1 MRILTL
7 RLKNL
12 NALKGEWKIDFTQ
25 SPFIDNGLFAITGP
39 TGAGKT
45 TLLDAICLALYHQT
59 PRLGP
64 ISTSNNDIMTRGTA
78 ECLAEV
84 EFDIKGKA
92 YRAFWSMRRARGKV
106 DGNLQSA
113 DVELAEVESGKV
125 LASQVRPKSEEI
137 EKLTGLNFARFTKS
151 MMLSQGDFAAFLNAN
166 EGDRAELLEELTGTE
181 IYGQISQAVHQ
192 QFSEAKQKKKEFA
205 IKLEGVTLLSDEQ
218 ITQLEEEQ
226 TRINGQVSA
235 FNQTLAELQQQQQW
249 QQSFNTTEL
258 ALKEAKE
265 AQLAANNAI
274 NEAKQELD
282 LLTQSEPAEKLRLP
296 FLQRNGLQQDVS
308 HYKEKLEEKAAQL
321 PDLKTQKAQRSSE
334 ATHAEQAL
342 AHTKQQ
348 SSELEKRIN
357 EQVVPLDN
365 RIAQLTTEQQK
376 ANESAASLRQSI
388 NALTLKRSEIENAS
402 ADNKTKLGELEAYL
416 SEHHTLSGIA
426 EFISGWNETARH
438 IEHDKKQL
446 KTLTQS
452 AKNDRQAL
460 SSLDDA
466 IAKTNESLSA
476 LTQTFDDKNAQVAK
490 CEEALHAA
498 LSDKLTDTNN
508 ASANASAFSKASLQQ
523 ERDTKL
529 HHWDNVLQIGHIQ
542 QQYLALEQ
550 EKVSLGAQKEDLAK
564 QLAKQQSERQALV
577 DAYKQTRSNLKDI
590 EALIALDAEV
600 AHLRAQLKSGEPCP
614 VCGANEHTT
623 SSVAIDVP
631 ETIQKRDSLK
641 QQLDDIEQQGARA
654 KESVTQTEFTLAQ
667 VNKQLE
673 QASGQRDTL
682 LEKWQQISSVLSAD
696 IPSFDNVD
704 INTSQSVAQF
714 TEQFK
719 TRLDDISA
727 QLARIEQ
734 CEQALNA
741 AVQSKNEA
749 QQALQTK
756 QSELAVSLQ
765 QRETLEK
772 QFTERNL
779 ELENKT
785 KRVNDGILALSET
798 MTAHGADI
806 HNLTIDAI
814 ATWLNEKAEALKTY
828 KHNHQLQAKLKDE
841 LQEVSSTLLV
851 LKRDIESAENQLKGA
866 CEELVQLDTSLKAL
880 RDSRSTVFPEG
891 NITEARNKAN
901 ATQEKAERNVNE
913 CKSRLQQTDTALSRL
928 EAEIAQLNE
937 QMREKEQALSEATE
951 HFNRQLASSPF
962 TDEHAFSN
970 ALLDEDTRNT
980 LLELQKRLTQQK
992 QQADLKLENAL
1003 ATQQSLKAHANAAQW
1018 QRELE
1023 EHGAQWLDTKISQQ
1037 AQQRD
1042 TLLSSLGQIEQQLNA
1057 NNQARERQQ
1066 QLVDEMAA
1074 FEAYYDD
1081 ITYLHSLIGSASGDK
1096 FRRFAQGLTL
1106 DNLVQLANHQLD
1118 KLHGRYQLMRKENEG
1133 LGLSV
1138 LDTWQGDVVRD
1149 TKTLSGGESFLV
1161 SLALALAL
1169 SDLVSHK
1176 TSIDS
1181 LFLDEGF
1188 GTLDA
1193 ETLDVALDA
1202 LDNLNASGKMIGVI
1216 SHIEAMK
1223 ERIPTQLKVIKR
1235 NGVGLSALEKPYA
1248 VG

>member
-113 DVELAEVESGKV
+113 DVELAEVESGKI
-125 LASQVRPKSEEI
+125 LATQVRPKSEEI

-166 EGDRAELLEELTGTE
+166 EADRAELLEELTGTE

-192 QFSEAKQKKKEFA
+192 QFSDAKQKKKEFA

-218 ITQLEEEQ
+218 IAQLEEEQ
-226 TRINGQVSA
+226 AQTKSQVATS
-235 FNQTLAELQQQQQW
+235 NQTLVQLQKQQQW
-249 QQSFNTTEL
+249 QQAFNANEL
-258 ALKEAKE
+258 TIKEASE
-265 AQLAANNAI
+265 AQQTANNAI
-274 NEAKQELD
+274 NEARQELD

-296 FLQRNGLQQDVS
+296 FLQKNGLQQDVTR
-308 HYKEKLEEKAAQL
+308 YKERLDGKAAQL
-321 PDLKTQKAQRSSE
+321 PDLKTQKAQLSLE
-334 ATHAEQAL
+334 VTNAEQAL
-342 AHTKQQ
+342 ALTKQQ

-365 RIAQLTTEQQK
+365 QIAQLTTEQQK
-376 ANESAASLRQSI
+376 ANENAARLRQSI
-388 NALTLKRSEIENAS
+388 NELTLKRTEIENAS
-402 ADNKTKLGELEAYL
+402 ADNKTKLGELETYL
-416 SEHHTLSGIA
+416 REHQSLSGIA
-426 EFISGWNETARH
+426 EFISGWSETARH

-446 KTLTQS
+446 ETLTQS
-452 AKNDRQAL
+452 VNNHRQAL

-490 CEEALHAA
+490 CEKALQAA
-498 LSDKLTDTNN
+498 LSDKPSDTN
-508 ASANASAFSKASLQQ
+508 SANATSKASLQQ

-550 EKVSLGAQKEDLAK
+550 EKVSLSAQKEDLAK
-564 QLAKQQSERQALV
+564 QLAQQQSDRQALV
-577 DAYKQTRSNLKDI
+577 DAYKQTRSNLKVI

-623 SSVAIDVP
+623 SSVVIDVP

-641 QQLDDIEQQGARA
+641 QQLDDIELQGARA

-673 QASGQRDTL
+673 QASGQRDAL

-696 IPSFDNVD
+696 IPSFEKVD

-714 TEQFK
+714 TQEFK

-727 QLARIEQ
+727 QLTRLEE
-734 CEQALNA
+734 CEQALNT
-741 AVQSKNEA
+741 
-749 QQALQTK
+749 ALQAKNDSQQLLQAK

-772 QFTERNL
+772 QFTERNV

-785 KRVNDGILALSET
+785 QGINNSILALSET

-806 HNLTIDAI
+806 HNLSIDGI
-814 ATWLNEKAEALKTY
+814 TTWLNEKAEALKTY
-828 KHNHQLQAKLKDE
+828 KHNHQLHAKLKDE
-841 LQEVSSTLLV
+841 LQGVSSTLLV
-851 LKRDIESAENQLKGA
+851 VNRDIESAENQLKGVS
-866 CEELVQLDTSLKAL
+866 EELVQLDNSLKAL

-891 NITEARNKAN
+891 DIAETRNKAN
-901 ATQEKAERNVNE
+901 AVQEKAERNVNE
-913 CKSRLQQTDTALSRL
+913 CKSRLQQTDTILSRL

-937 QMREKEQALSEATE
+937 QLNEKEQAFTEATE
-951 HFNRQLASSPF
+951 HFSRQLASSPF
-962 TDEHAFSN
+962 ADEQAFSN
-970 ALLDEDTRNT
+970 ALLDEDTRNN

-1018 QRELE
+1018 QSELE
-1023 EHGAQWLDTKISQQ
+1023 EHGAQWLDTKITQQ

-1042 TLLSSLGQIEQQLNA
+1042 TLLSSLGQIEQQLSA

-1106 DNLVQLANHQLD
+1106 DNLVQLANQQLD
-1118 KLHGRYQLMRKENEG
+1118 KLHGRYQLIRKENEG

-1235 NGVGLSALEKPYA
+1235 NGVGSSALEKPYA

>member
-113 DVELAEVESGKV
+113 EVELAEVESGKI
-125 LASQVRPKSEEI
+125 LAYQVRPKSEEI

-166 EGDRAELLEELTGTE
+166 EADRAELLEELTGTE

-192 QFSEAKQKKKEFA
+192 QFSDAKQKKKEFA

-218 ITQLEEEQ
+218 IAQLEEEQ
-226 TRINGQVSA
+226 AQTKSQVAVS
-235 FNQTLAELQQQQQW
+235 NQTLVQLQKQQQW
-249 QQSFNTTEL
+249 QQAFNANEQTI
-258 ALKEAKE
+258 KEASE
-265 AQLAANNAI
+265 AQQTANNAI
-274 NEAKQELD
+274 NEARQELD

-296 FLQRNGLQQDVS
+296 FLQKNGLQQDVTR
-308 HYKEKLEEKAAQL
+308 YKERLDGKAAQL
-321 PDLKTQKAQRSSE
+321 PDLKTQKAQLSLE
-334 ATHAEQAL
+334 VMNAEQAL
-342 AHTKQQ
+342 VLTKQQ

-365 RIAQLTTEQQK
+365 QIAQLTTEQQK
-376 ANESAASLRQSI
+376 ANENAARLRQSI
-388 NALTLKRSEIENAS
+388 NALTLKRTEIENAS
-402 ADNKTKLGELEAYL
+402 ADNKTKLGELETYL
-416 SEHHTLSGIA
+416 REHQSLSGIA
-426 EFISGWNETARH
+426 EFISGWSETARH

-446 KTLTQS
+446 ETLTQS
-452 AKNDRQAL
+452 VNNHRQAL

-490 CEEALHAA
+490 CEKALQAA
-498 LSDKLTDTNN
+498 LSDKPSDTN
-508 ASANASAFSKASLQQ
+508 SANATSKASLQQ

-564 QLAKQQSERQALV
+564 KLAQQQSDRQALV

-623 SSVAIDVP
+623 SSVVIDVP

-654 KESVTQTEFTLAQ
+654 KESVTKTEFTLAQ

-696 IPSFDNVD
+696 IPSFEKVD

-727 QLARIEQ
+727 QLTRLEE

-741 AVQSKNEA
+741 VLQAKNEA
-749 QQALQTK
+749 QQLLQAK

-772 QFTERNL
+772 QFTERSA

-785 KRVNDGILALSET
+785 KGVNDGILALRET

-806 HNLTIDAI
+806 HNLAIDGI

-828 KHNHQLQAKLKDE
+828 KHNHQLHAKLKDE
-841 LQEVSSTLLV
+841 LQGVSSALLV
-851 LKRDIESAENQLKGA
+851 VSRDIESAENQLKDVS
-866 CEELVQLDTSLKAL
+866 EELVQLDNSLKAL
-880 RDSRSTVFPEG
+880 RDSRKTVFPEG
-891 NITEARNKAN
+891 DIAETRNKAS
-901 ATQEKAERNVNE
+901 AGQEMAERNVSE
-913 CKSRLQQTDTALSRL
+913 CKSRLQQTDTILSRL

-937 QMREKEQALSEATE
+937 QLREKEQALTEATE
-951 HFNRQLASSPF
+951 HFSRQLASSPF
-962 TDEHAFSN
+962 DDEQAFSN

-1003 ATQQSLKAHANAAQW
+1003 ATQQSLKAHANAALW
-1018 QRELE
+1018 QSELE
-1023 EHGAQWLDTKISQQ
+1023 EHGAQWLDTKITQQ

-1042 TLLSSLGQIEQQLNA
+1042 TLLSSLGQIEQQLSA

-1106 DNLVQLANHQLD
+1106 DNLVQLANQQLD
-1118 KLHGRYQLMRKENEG
+1118 KLHGRYQLIRKENEG

>member
-125 LASQVRPKSEEI
+125 LATQVRPKSEEI

-166 EGDRAELLEELTGTE
+166 EADRAELLEELTGTE

-192 QFSEAKQKKKEFA
+192 QFSDAKQKKKEFA

-226 TRINGQVSA
+226 AQTKSQVATS
-235 FNQTLAELQQQQQW
+235 NQTLVQLQKQQQW
-249 QQSFNTTEL
+249 QQAFNANEL
-258 ALKEAKE
+258 TIKEASE
-265 AQLAANNAI
+265 AQQTANNAI
-274 NEAKQELD
+274 NEARQELD

-296 FLQRNGLQQDVS
+296 FLQKNGLQQDVTR
-308 HYKEKLEEKAAQL
+308 YKERLDGKAAQL
-321 PDLKTQKAQRSSE
+321 PDLKTQKAQLSLE
-334 ATHAEQAL
+334 VINAEQAL

-365 RIAQLTTEQQK
+365 QIAQLTTEQQK
-376 ANESAASLRQSI
+376 ANENAARLRQSI
-388 NALTLKRSEIENAS
+388 NALTLKRTEIENAS
-402 ADNKTKLGELEAYL
+402 ADNKTKLGELETYL
-416 SEHHTLSGIA
+416 REHQSLSGMA
-426 EFISGWNETARH
+426 EFISGWSETARH
-438 IEHDKKQL
+438 IEHDQKQL
-446 KTLTQS
+446 ETLTQNVN
-452 AKNDRQAL
+452 NDRQAL
-460 SSLDDA
+460 SSLDEA
-466 IAKTNESLSA
+466 IAKTNESLST

-490 CEEALHAA
+490 CEKALQAA
-498 LSDKLTDTNN
+498 LSDKPSDTN
-508 ASANASAFSKASLQQ
+508 SANATSKASLQQ

-542 QQYLALEQ
+542 QQYLTLEQ
-550 EKVSLGAQKEDLAK
+550 DKVSLSAQKEDLSK
-564 QLAKQQSERQALV
+564 QLAQQQSDRQALV

-623 SSVAIDVP
+623 SSVEIDVP

-667 VNKQLE
+667 VDKQLE

-696 IPSFDNVD
+696 IPSFEQVD

-714 TEQFK
+714 TQQFK

-727 QLARIEQ
+727 QLTRLEE
-734 CEQALNA
+734 CEHALNA
-741 AVQSKNEA
+741 ALQAKNEA

-756 QSELAVSLQ
+756 QSERAVSLQ

-772 QFTERNL
+772 QCIERNT
-779 ELENKT
+779 ELESKT
-785 KRVNDGILALSET
+785 KGINDSIVALSET
-798 MTAHGADI
+798 MTAQGADI
-806 HNLTIDAI
+806 HNLSIDGI
-814 ATWLNEKAEALKTY
+814 TKWLNEKAEALKIY
-828 KHNHQLQAKLKDE
+828 RHNYQLHAKLKDE
-841 LQEVSSTLLV
+841 LQEVSSSLLV
-851 LKRDIESAENQLKGA
+851 LNRDIESAEHQLEGVS
-866 CEELVQLDTSLKAL
+866 EELVQLDISLKAL
-880 RDSRSTVFPEG
+880 GDSRSTVFPEG
-891 NITEARNKAN
+891 NIADARSRAR
-901 ATQEKAERNVNE
+901 AAQEQAERNVSE
-913 CKSRLQQTDTALSRL
+913 CKSRLQQTDTILSRL

-937 QMREKEQALSEATE
+937 QMCEKEQTLTEATE

-962 TDEHAFSN
+962 ADEQAFSN

-1018 QRELE
+1018 QSELE
-1023 EHGAQWLDTKISQQ
+1023 EHGAQWLDMKITQQ

-1042 TLLSSLGQIEQQLNA
+1042 TLLSSLGQIEQQLSA

-1106 DNLVQLANHQLD
+1106 DNLVQLANQQLD
-1118 KLHGRYQLMRKENEG
+1118 KLHGRYQLIRKENEG

>member
-125 LASQVRPKSEEI
+125 LATQVRPKSEEI

-166 EGDRAELLEELTGTE
+166 EADRAELLEELTGTE

-192 QFSEAKQKKKEFA
+192 QFSDAKQKKKEFA

-218 ITQLEEEQ
+218 TTQLEEEQ
-226 TRINGQVSA
+226 VQTKSQVSA
-235 FNQTLAELQQQQQW
+235 FNQTLAELQKQQQW
-249 QQSFNTTEL
+249 QHAFNANEL
-258 ALKEAKE
+258 AIKEASA
-265 AQLAANNAI
+265 AQQTANNAI
-274 NEAKQELD
+274 DEAKQELD

-296 FLQRNGLQQDVS
+296 FLQRNGLQQDVTR
-308 HYKEKLEEKAAQL
+308 YKERLEEKAAQL
-321 PDLKTQKAQRSSE
+321 PELKTQKAQLSLE
-334 ATHAEQAL
+334 VTNAEQAL
-342 AHTKQQ
+342 VLTKQQ

-357 EQVVPLDN
+357 EQVIPLDN
-365 RIAQLTTEQQK
+365 QIAQLTTEQQK
-376 ANESAASLRQSI
+376 ANENAARLRQSI
-388 NALTLKRSEIENAS
+388 NALTLKRTDIENAS

-426 EFISGWNETARH
+426 EFISGWSETARY

-452 AKNDRQAL
+452 VNDDRQAL

-466 IAKTNESLSA
+466 IAKTSKSLSG
-476 LTQTFDDKNAQVAK
+476 LTQIFDDKNAQVAK
-490 CEEALHAA
+490 CEKALHAA

-508 ASANASAFSKASLQQ
+508 ASPNASAFSKASLQQ

-529 HHWDNVLQIGHIQ
+529 YHWDNVLQIGHIQ
-542 QQYLALEQ
+542 QQYLTLEQ

-564 QLAKQQSERQALV
+564 KLAQQQSERQALV
-577 DAYKQTRSNLKDI
+577 DAYRQTRSNLKDI

-641 QQLDDIEQQGARA
+641 LQLDDIEQQGARA
-654 KESVTQTEFTLAQ
+654 KESVTHTEFTLAQ

-696 IPSFDNVD
+696 ISSFKKVD

-727 QLARIEQ
+727 QLTRLEE

-741 AVQSKNEA
+741 ALQAKNEA
-749 QQALQTK
+749 QQLLQAK

-772 QFTERNL
+772 QFTERNV

-785 KRVNDGILALSET
+785 QGINNSILALSET

-806 HNLTIDAI
+806 HNLSIDGI
-814 ATWLNEKAEALKTY
+814 ATWLNEKAEALQTY
-828 KHNHQLQAKLKDE
+828 KLNYQLHAKLKDE
-841 LQEVSSTLLV
+841 LQEVGSTLLV
-851 LKRDIESAENQLKGA
+851 LSRDIESAENQLKGVS
-866 CEELVQLDTSLKAL
+866 EELKQLDNSLKAL
-880 RDSRSTVFPEG
+880 RDSRTTVFPEG
-891 NITEARNKAN
+891 NIAETRNKAN
-901 ATQEKAERNVNE
+901 AAQEMAERNVSE
-913 CKSRLQQTDTALSRL
+913 CKSRLQQTDTILSRL

-937 QMREKEQALSEATE
+937 QMREKEQALAEATE

-962 TDEHAFSN
+962 ADEHAFSN

-1003 ATQQSLKAHANAAQW
+1003 AAEQSLKAHANAAQW
-1018 QRELE
+1018 QSELE
-1023 EHGAQWLDTKISQQ
+1023 EHGAQWLDTKINQQ

-1042 TLLSSLGQIEQQLNA
+1042 TLLSSLGQIEQQLSA
-1057 NNQARERQQ
+1057 NNQAREKQQ

-1106 DNLVQLANHQLD
+1106 DNLVQLANQQLD

>member
-113 DVELAEVESGKV
+113 DVELAEVGSGKV
-125 LASQVRPKSEEI
+125 LATQVRPKSEEI

-166 EGDRAELLEELTGTE
+166 EADRAELLEELTGTE
-181 IYGQISQAVHQ
+181 IYGQISQVVHQ
-192 QFSEAKQKKKEFA
+192 QFSDAKQKKKEFA

-226 TRINGQVSA
+226 AETKGQVAA
-235 FNQTLAELQQQQQW
+235 FNQTLAELQKQQQW
-249 QQSFNTTEL
+249 EHAFSANEL
-258 ALKEAKE
+258 AIKAASE
-265 AQLAANNAI
+265 AQQAANNAI

-296 FLQRNGLQQDVS
+296 FLQRNGLQQDVTR
-308 HYKEKLEEKAAQL
+308 YKEKLGEKTTQL
-321 PDLKTQKAQRSSE
+321 PDLKTQKAQLSSE
-334 ATHAEQAL
+334 VSKAEQAL
-342 AHTKQQ
+342 LQVKQQ

-365 RIAQLTTEQQK
+365 EIAQNTAAQQK
-376 ANESAASLRQSI
+376 ANEHVTNLTGSI
-388 NALTLKRSEIENAS
+388 NALTLKRTEIENAS
-402 ADNKTKLGELEAYL
+402 ADNKTKLEALEAYL
-416 SEHHTLSGIA
+416 NEHHSLSGIA
-426 EFISGWNETARH
+426 EFISGWSETARY
-438 IEHDKKQL
+438 IEQDQKQL
-446 KTLTQS
+446 DALTQS
-452 AKNDRQAL
+452 VKNDRQAL
-460 SSLDDA
+460 SSQDEA
-466 IAKTNESLSA
+466 IAKTNETLNT
-476 LTQTFDDKNAQVAK
+476 LTQTFDAKNAQVAK
-490 CEEALHAA
+490 CEKALHALLADA
-498 LSDKLTDTNN
+498 LSDPSK
-508 ASANASAFSKASLQQ
+508 ASANSKMGLQQ
-523 ERDTKL
+523 ERDNKL
-529 HHWDNVLQIGHIQ
+529 RHWDNLVQAGHVQ
-542 QQYLALEQ
+542 QQYLALGED
-550 EKVSLGAQKEDLAK
+550 KVSLSAQKEDLAK
-564 QLAKQQSERQALV
+564 QLQQQQSDRQALV
-577 DAYKQTRSNLKDI
+577 DAYKQTRGDLKDI

-623 SSVAIDVP
+623 SSVVIDVP

-641 QQLDDIEQQGARA
+641 QQLDNIELQGARA
-654 KESVTQTEFTLAQ
+654 KESVTHTEFTLAQ
-667 VNKQLE
+667 TNKQLD
-673 QASGQRDTL
+673 QAIAQREAL
-682 LEKWQQISSVLSAD
+682 LATWQQISHAMCAD
-696 IPSFDNVD
+696 IPSFQQVD
-704 INTSQSVAQF
+704 IDTLQSVAQF

-719 TRLDDISA
+719 KRLDDIGA
-727 QLARIEQ
+727 QLTRIEE

-741 AVQSKNEA
+741 AIQSKNEA
-749 QQALQTK
+749 QHALQAK
-756 QSELAVSLQ
+756 QSELAVTVR

-772 QFTERNL
+772 QITERNA

-785 KRVNDGILALSET
+785 NSVNDSIEALSKT
-798 MTAHGADI
+798 MTAYGAEI
-806 HNLTIDAI
+806 RNMSIDGI
-814 ATWLNEKAEALKTY
+814 AKWLAEKVEALKTY
-828 KHNHQLQAKLKDE
+828 KQNHQLHGKLKSE
-841 LQEVSSTLLV
+841 LQEVDSTLLV
-851 LKRDIESAENQLKGA
+851 LNRDIESADNQLKGVSQ
-866 CEELVQLDTSLKAL
+866 ELSQLDSSLKAL
-880 RDSRSTVFPEG
+880 RDSRLTIFPEG
-891 NITEARNKAN
+891 NIAETRNKAN
-901 ATQEKAERNVNE
+901 AAQEKAERNLSE
-913 CKSRLQQTDTALSRL
+913 CKSRLQQTQTILSRV
-928 EAEIAQLNE
+928 EAEIAQLDE
-937 QMREKEQALSEATE
+937 QMREKEQALTEATE
-951 HFNRQLASSPF
+951 YFNRKLAESPF
-962 TDEHAFSN
+962 TDEHAFSH
-970 ALLDEDTRNT
+970 ALLDEENRTR
-980 LLELQKRLTQQK
+980 LLELQKRLTEQK

-1003 ATQQSLKAHANAAQW
+1003 TTQQSLTARDHAEQW
-1018 QRELE
+1018 LRDLQ
-1023 EHGAQWLDTKISQQ
+1023 EHGAQWLDTKIAQQ

-1042 TLLSSLGQIEQQLNA
+1042 TLLSSLGQIEQQLSA

-1106 DNLVQLANHQLD
+1106 DNLVQLANQQLD
-1118 KLHGRYQLMRKENEG
+1118 KLHGRYQLIRKENEG

>member
-125 LASQVRPKSEEI
+125 LATQVRPKSEEI
-137 EKLTGLNFARFTKS
+137 EKLAGLNFARFTKS

-166 EGDRAELLEELTGTE
+166 EADRAELLEELTGTE

-192 QFSEAKQKKKEFA
+192 QFSDAKQKKKEFA

-218 ITQLEEEQ
+218 IPQLEEEQ
-226 TRINGQVSA
+226 AQTKSQVATS
-235 FNQTLAELQQQQQW
+235 NQTLVQLQKQQQW
-249 QQSFNTTEL
+249 QQAFNANEL
-258 ALKEAKE
+258 TIKEASE
-265 AQLAANNAI
+265 AQQTANNAI
-274 NEAKQELD
+274 NEARQELD

-296 FLQRNGLQQDVS
+296 FLQRNGLQQDVTR
-308 HYKEKLEEKAAQL
+308 YKERLDEKAAQL
-321 PDLKTQKAQRSSE
+321 PDLKTQKAQLSLE
-334 ATHAEQAL
+334 VMNAEQAL
-342 AHTKQQ
+342 VLTKQQ

-365 RIAQLTTEQQK
+365 QIAQLTTEQQK
-376 ANESAASLRQSI
+376 ANENAARLRQSI
-388 NALTLKRSEIENAS
+388 NALTLKRTEIENAS
-402 ADNKTKLGELEAYL
+402 ADNKTKLGELETYL
-416 SEHHTLSGIA
+416 REHHSLSGMA
-426 EFISGWNETARH
+426 EFISGWSETARH
-438 IEHDKKQL
+438 IEHDQKQL
-446 KTLTQS
+446 ETLS
-452 AKNDRQAL
+452 RSVKNDRQAL

-490 CEEALHAA
+490 CEKALQAA
-498 LSDKLTDTNN
+498 LSDKPSDTN
-508 ASANASAFSKASLQQ
+508 SANATSKASLQQ

-550 EKVSLGAQKEDLAK
+550 DRVSLSAQREDFAK
-564 QLAKQQSERQALV
+564 QLAQQQSDRQALV

-590 EALIALDAEV
+590 EALIALDVEV

-623 SSVAIDVP
+623 STVVIDVP
-631 ETIQKRDSLK
+631 ETIQKRDSLN

-696 IPSFDNVD
+696 IPSFEKVD
-704 INTSQSVAQF
+704 INTSQSVSQF
-714 TEQFK
+714 TQQFK

-727 QLARIEQ
+727 QLTRLEE

-741 AVQSKNEA
+741 ALQAKNEA
-749 QQALQTK
+749 QQALQGK

-772 QFTERNL
+772 QFNERNT
-779 ELENKT
+779 ELESKT

-806 HNLTIDAI
+806 HNLTIDGI
-814 ATWLNEKAEALKTY
+814 ASWLNEKAEALKTY
-828 KHNHQLQAKLKDE
+828 KHNHQLHAKLKDE
-841 LQEVSSTLLV
+841 LQEVSSNLLV
-851 LKRDIESAENQLKGA
+851 VNRDIESAEDQLKGV
-866 CEELVQLDTSLKAL
+866 CEELVQLDNSLKAL
-880 RDSRSTVFPEG
+880 RDSRTTVFPEG
-891 NITEARNKAN
+891 NIAETRNKAS
-901 ATQEKAERNVNE
+901 AAQEMAERNVSE
-913 CKSRLQQTDTALSRL
+913 CKSRLQQTDTILSRL

-937 QMREKEQALSEATE
+937 QMREKEQALTEATE
-951 HFNRQLASSPF
+951 YFSRQLASSPF
-962 TDEHAFSN
+962 ADEQAFSN

-1003 ATQQSLKAHANAAQW
+1003 ATQQSLKAHANAALW
-1018 QRELE
+1018 QSELE
-1023 EHGAQWLDTKISQQ
+1023 EHGAQWLDTKITQQ

-1042 TLLSSLGQIEQQLNA
+1042 TLLSSLGQIEQQLSA

-1106 DNLVQLANHQLD
+1106 DNLVQLANQQLD
-1118 KLHGRYQLMRKENEG
+1118 KLHGRYQLIRKENEG

>member
-125 LASQVRPKSEEI
+125 LATQVRPKSEEI
-137 EKLTGLNFARFTKS
+137 EKLAGLNFARFTKS

-166 EGDRAELLEELTGTE
+166 EADRAELLEELTGTE

-192 QFSEAKQKKKEFA
+192 QFSDAKQKKKEFA

-226 TRINGQVSA
+226 AQTKSQVATS
-235 FNQTLAELQQQQQW
+235 NQTLVQLQKQQQW
-249 QQSFNTTEL
+249 QQAFNANEL
-258 ALKEAKE
+258 TIKEASE
-265 AQLAANNAI
+265 AQQTANNAI
-274 NEAKQELD
+274 NEARQELD

-296 FLQRNGLQQDVS
+296 FLQRNGLQQDVTR
-308 HYKEKLEEKAAQL
+308 YKERLDEKAAQL
-321 PDLKTQKAQRSSE
+321 PDLKTQKAQLSLE
-334 ATHAEQAL
+334 VMNAEQAL
-342 AHTKQQ
+342 VLTKQQ

-365 RIAQLTTEQQK
+365 QIAQLTTEQQK
-376 ANESAASLRQSI
+376 ANENAARLRQSI
-388 NALTLKRSEIENAS
+388 NALTLKRTEIENAS
-402 ADNKTKLGELEAYL
+402 ADNKTKLGELETYL
-416 SEHHTLSGIA
+416 REHHSLSGMA
-426 EFISGWNETARH
+426 EFISGWSETARH
-438 IEHDKKQL
+438 IEHDQKQL
-446 KTLTQS
+446 ETLS
-452 AKNDRQAL
+452 RSVKNDRQAL

-490 CEEALHAA
+490 CEKALQAA
-498 LSDKLTDTNN
+498 LSDKPSDTN
-508 ASANASAFSKASLQQ
+508 SANATSKASLQQ

-550 EKVSLGAQKEDLAK
+550 DRVSLSAQREDFAK
-564 QLAKQQSERQALV
+564 QLAQQQSDRQALV

-590 EALIALDAEV
+590 EALIALDVEV

-623 SSVAIDVP
+623 STVVIDVP
-631 ETIQKRDSLK
+631 ETIQKRDSLN

-696 IPSFDNVD
+696 IPSFEKVD

-727 QLARIEQ
+727 QLTRLEE
-734 CEQALNA
+734 CEQALNT
-741 AVQSKNEA
+741 
-749 QQALQTK
+749 ALQAKNDSQQLLQAK

-772 QFTERNL
+772 QFTERNV

-785 KRVNDGILALSET
+785 QGINNSILALSET

-806 HNLTIDAI
+806 HNLTIDGI
-814 ATWLNEKAEALKTY
+814 ASWLNEKAEALKTY
-828 KHNHQLQAKLKDE
+828 KHNHQLHAKLKDE
-841 LQEVSSTLLV
+841 LQEVSSNLLV
-851 LKRDIESAENQLKGA
+851 VNRDIESAEDQLKGV
-866 CEELVQLDTSLKAL
+866 CEELVQLDNSLKAL
-880 RDSRSTVFPEG
+880 RDSRTTVFPEG
-891 NITEARNKAN
+891 NIAETRNKAS
-901 ATQEKAERNVNE
+901 AAQEMAERNVSE
-913 CKSRLQQTDTALSRL
+913 CKSRLQQTDTILSRL

-937 QMREKEQALSEATE
+937 QMREKEQALTEATE
-951 HFNRQLASSPF
+951 YFSRQLASSPF
-962 TDEHAFSN
+962 ADEQAFSN

-1003 ATQQSLKAHANAAQW
+1003 ATQQSLKAHANAALW
-1018 QRELE
+1018 QSELE
-1023 EHGAQWLDTKISQQ
+1023 EHGAQWLDTKITQQ

-1042 TLLSSLGQIEQQLNA
+1042 TLLSSLGQIEQQLSA

-1106 DNLVQLANHQLD
+1106 DNLVQLANQQLD
-1118 KLHGRYQLMRKENEG
+1118 KLHGRYQLIRKENEG

>member
-125 LASQVRPKSEEI
+125 LATQVRPKSEEI

-166 EGDRAELLEELTGTE
+166 EADRAELLEELTGTE

-192 QFSEAKQKKKEFA
+192 QFSDAKQKKKEFA

-226 TRINGQVSA
+226 AQTKSQVATS
-235 FNQTLAELQQQQQW
+235 NQTLVQLQKQQQW
-249 QQSFNTTEL
+249 QQAFNANEL
-258 ALKEAKE
+258 TIKEASE
-265 AQLAANNAI
+265 AQQSANNAI
-274 NEAKQELD
+274 NEAKHELE

-296 FLQRNGLQQDVS
+296 FLQRNGLQQDVTR
-308 HYKEKLEEKAAQL
+308 YKEKLEEKAAQL
-321 PDLKTQKAQRSSE
+321 PDLKTQKAQLSLE
-334 ATHAEQAL
+334 VTNAEQAL
-342 AHTKQQ
+342 VLTKQQ

-365 RIAQLTTEQQK
+365 QIAQLTNEQQK
-376 ANESAASLRQSI
+376 ANENAARLRQSI
-388 NALTLKRSEIENAS
+388 NALTLKRTEVENAS
-402 ADNKTKLGELEAYL
+402 ADNKTKLVELETYL
-416 SEHHTLSGIA
+416 HEHHSLSGIA
-426 EFISGWNETARH
+426 EFISGWSETARH

-446 KTLTQS
+446 ETLTQS
-452 AKNDRQAL
+452 VKNDRQAL

-466 IAKTNESLSA
+466 IAKKNESLSA

-490 CEEALHAA
+490 CEKALQAA
-498 LSDKLTDTNN
+498 LSDKPSDTNSTN
-508 ASANASAFSKASLQQ
+508 ATSKANLQQ

-550 EKVSLGAQKEDLAK
+550 DRVSLSAQREDLAK
-564 QLAKQQSERQALV
+564 QLAQQQSDRQALV

-623 SSVAIDVP
+623 SSVVIDVP

-641 QQLDDIEQQGARA
+641 QQLHDIEQQGARA

-696 IPSFDNVD
+696 IPSFEKVD

-714 TEQFK
+714 TQQFK

-727 QLARIEQ
+727 QLTRLDE
-734 CEQALNA
+734 CEQALNVA
-741 AVQSKNEA
+741 QQAKNEA
-749 QQALQTK
+749 QQLLQAK

-772 QFTERNL
+772 QFNERNT

-798 MTAHGADI
+798 MTEYGADI
-806 HNLTIDAI
+806 HNLSIDGV

-828 KHNHQLQAKLKDE
+828 KHNHQLHAKLKDE
-841 LQEVSSTLLV
+841 LQGVSSTLLV
-851 LKRDIESAENQLKGA
+851 VSRDIESAENQLKGVS
-866 CEELVQLDTSLKAL
+866 EELVQLGNSLKAL
-880 RDSRSTVFPEG
+880 RDSRTTVFPEG
-891 NITEARNKAN
+891 NIAETRNKAN
-901 ATQEKAERNVNE
+901 AAQEMAERNVNE
-913 CKSRLQQTDTALSRL
+913 CKSRLQQTDTILSRL

-937 QMREKEQALSEATE
+937 QLNEKEQALSEATE
-951 HFNRQLASSPF
+951 HFSRQLASSPF
-962 TDEHAFSN
+962 ADEHAFSN

-1018 QRELE
+1018 QSELE
-1023 EHGAQWLDTKISQQ
+1023 EHGAQWLDTKITQQ

-1042 TLLSSLGQIEQQLNA
+1042 TLLSSLGQIEQQLSA

-1106 DNLVQLANHQLD
+1106 DNLVQLANQQLD
-1118 KLHGRYQLMRKENEG
+1118 KLHGRYQLIRKENEG

>member
-125 LASQVRPKSEEI
+125 LATQVRPKSEEI

-166 EGDRAELLEELTGTE
+166 EADRAELLEELTGTE

-192 QFSEAKQKKKEFA
+192 QFSDAKQKKKEFA

-226 TRINGQVSA
+226 AQTKSQVATS
-235 FNQTLAELQQQQQW
+235 NQTLVQLQKQQQW
-249 QQSFNTTEL
+249 QQAFNANEL
-258 ALKEAKE
+258 TIKEASE
-265 AQLAANNAI
+265 AQQTANNAI
-274 NEAKQELD
+274 NEARQELD

-296 FLQRNGLQQDVS
+296 FLQKNGLQQDVTR
-308 HYKEKLEEKAAQL
+308 YKERLDGKAAQL
-321 PDLKTQKAQRSSE
+321 PDLKTQKAQLSLE
-334 ATHAEQAL
+334 VINAEQAL

-365 RIAQLTTEQQK
+365 QIAQLTTEQQK
-376 ANESAASLRQSI
+376 ANENAARLRQSI
-388 NALTLKRSEIENAS
+388 NALTLKRTEIENAS
-402 ADNKTKLGELEAYL
+402 ADNKTKLGELETYL
-416 SEHHTLSGIA
+416 REHQSLSGMA
-426 EFISGWNETARH
+426 EFISGWSETARH
-438 IEHDKKQL
+438 IEHDQKQL
-446 KTLTQS
+446 ETLTQ
-452 AKNDRQAL
+452 NVNNHRQAL

-466 IAKTNESLSA
+466 IAKTNESLST

-490 CEEALHAA
+490 CEKALQAA
-498 LSDKLTDTNN
+498 LSDKPSDTN
-508 ASANASAFSKASLQQ
+508 SANATSKASLQQ

-542 QQYLALEQ
+542 QQYLTLEQ
-550 EKVSLGAQKEDLAK
+550 DKVSLSAQKEDLSK
-564 QLAKQQSERQALV
+564 QLAQQQSDRQALV

-623 SSVAIDVP
+623 SSVFIDVP

-641 QQLDDIEQQGARA
+641 LQLDDIEQQGARA
-654 KESVTQTEFTLAQ
+654 KESVTQTEFTLDQ

-696 IPSFDNVD
+696 ISSFEKVD
-704 INTSQSVAQF
+704 INASQSVAQF
-714 TEQFK
+714 TQQFK

-727 QLARIEQ
+727 QLTRLEE

-741 AVQSKNEA
+741 ALQAKNEA
-749 QQALQTK
+749 QQALQAK

-772 QFTERNL
+772 QLTERNT
-779 ELENKT
+779 ELESKT

-806 HNLTIDAI
+806 HNLSIDGI

-828 KHNHQLQAKLKDE
+828 KHNHQLHAKLKDE
-841 LQEVSSTLLV
+841 LQGVSSTLLV
-851 LKRDIESAENQLKGA
+851 VNRDIESAENQLKGV
-866 CEELVQLDTSLKAL
+866 CEELLQLDNSLKAL

-891 NITEARNKAN
+891 NIAETRNKAS
-901 ATQEKAERNVNE
+901 AAQEHAERNVNE
-913 CKSRLQQTDTALSRL
+913 CKSRLQQTDTILSRL

-951 HFNRQLASSPF
+951 HFSRQLANSPF
-962 TDEHAFSN
+962 ADEHAFSN

-1003 ATQQSLKAHANAAQW
+1003 ATQQSLKAHTNAALW
-1018 QRELE
+1018 QSELE
-1023 EHGAQWLDTKISQQ
+1023 EHGAQWLDTKITQQ

-1042 TLLSSLGQIEQQLNA
+1042 TLLSSLGQIEQQLSA

-1106 DNLVQLANHQLD
+1106 DNLVQLANQQLD
-1118 KLHGRYQLMRKENEG
+1118 KLHGRYQLIRKENEG

>member
-125 LASQVRPKSEEI
+125 LATQVRPKSEEI
-137 EKLTGLNFARFTKS
+137 EKLAGLNFARFTKS

-166 EGDRAELLEELTGTE
+166 EADRAELLEELTGTE

-192 QFSEAKQKKKEFA
+192 QFSDAKQKKKEFA

-226 TRINGQVSA
+226 AQTKSQVAVS
-235 FNQTLAELQQQQQW
+235 NQTLVQLQKQQQW
-249 QQSFNTTEL
+249 QQAFNANEL
-258 ALKEAKE
+258 TIKEASE
-265 AQLAANNAI
+265 AQQTANNAI
-274 NEAKQELD
+274 NEARQELD

-296 FLQRNGLQQDVS
+296 FLQRNGLQQDVTR
-308 HYKEKLEEKAAQL
+308 YKERLDEKAAQL
-321 PDLKTQKAQRSSE
+321 PDLKTQKAQLSLE
-334 ATHAEQAL
+334 VMNAEQAL
-342 AHTKQQ
+342 VLTKQQ

-365 RIAQLTTEQQK
+365 QIAQLTTEQQK
-376 ANESAASLRQSI
+376 ANENAARLRQSI
-388 NALTLKRSEIENAS
+388 NALTLKRTEIENAS
-402 ADNKTKLGELEAYL
+402 ADNKTKLGELETYL
-416 SEHHTLSGIA
+416 REHHSLSGMA
-426 EFISGWNETARH
+426 EFISGWSETARH
-438 IEHDKKQL
+438 IEHDQKQL
-446 KTLTQS
+446 ETLS
-452 AKNDRQAL
+452 RSVKNDRQAL

-490 CEEALHAA
+490 CEKALQAA
-498 LSDKLTDTNN
+498 LSDKPSDTN
-508 ASANASAFSKASLQQ
+508 SANATSKASLQQ

-550 EKVSLGAQKEDLAK
+550 DRVSLSAQREDFAK
-564 QLAKQQSERQALV
+564 QLAQQQSDRQALV

-590 EALIALDAEV
+590 EALIALDVEV

-623 SSVAIDVP
+623 STVVIDVP
-631 ETIQKRDSLK
+631 ETIQKRDSLN

-696 IPSFDNVD
+696 IPSFEKVD
-704 INTSQSVAQF
+704 INTSQSVSQF
-714 TEQFK
+714 TQQFK

-727 QLARIEQ
+727 QLTRLEE

-741 AVQSKNEA
+741 ALQAKNEA
-749 QQALQTK
+749 QQALQGK

-772 QFTERNL
+772 QFNERNT
-779 ELENKT
+779 ELESKT

-806 HNLTIDAI
+806 HNLTIDGI
-814 ATWLNEKAEALKTY
+814 ASWLNEKAEALKTY
-828 KHNHQLQAKLKDE
+828 KHNHQLHAKLKDE
-841 LQEVSSTLLV
+841 LQEVSSNLLV
-851 LKRDIESAENQLKGA
+851 VNRDIESAEDQLKGV
-866 CEELVQLDTSLKAL
+866 CEELVQLDNSLKAL
-880 RDSRSTVFPEG
+880 RDSRTTVFPEG
-891 NITEARNKAN
+891 NIAETRNKAS
-901 ATQEKAERNVNE
+901 AAQEMAERNVSE
-913 CKSRLQQTDTALSRL
+913 CKSRLQQTDTILSRL

-937 QMREKEQALSEATE
+937 QMREKEQALTEATE
-951 HFNRQLASSPF
+951 YFSRQLASSPF
-962 TDEHAFSN
+962 ADEQAFSN

-1003 ATQQSLKAHANAAQW
+1003 ATQQSLKAHANAALW
-1018 QRELE
+1018 QSELE
-1023 EHGAQWLDTKISQQ
+1023 EHGAQWLDTKITQQ

-1042 TLLSSLGQIEQQLNA
+1042 TLLSSLGQIEQQLSA

-1106 DNLVQLANHQLD
+1106 DNLVQLANQQLD
-1118 KLHGRYQLMRKENEG
+1118 KLHGRYQLIRKENEG

>member
-59 PRLGP
+59 PRLGV

-106 DGNLQSA
+106 DGKLQSA

-125 LASQVRPKSEEI
+125 LATQVRPKSEEI

-166 EGDRAELLEELTGTE
+166 EADRAELLEELTGTE

-192 QFSEAKQKKKEFA
+192 QFSDAKQKKKEFS

-226 TRINGQVSA
+226 AQTKSQVATS
-235 FNQTLAELQQQQQW
+235 NQTLVQLQKQQQW
-249 QQSFNTTEL
+249 QQAFNANEL
-258 ALKEAKE
+258 TIKEASE
-265 AQLAANNAI
+265 AQQSANKAI
-274 NEAKQELD
+274 NEAKHELE

-296 FLQRNGLQQDVS
+296 FLQRNGLQQDVTR
-308 HYKEKLEEKAAQL
+308 YKERLEEKAAQL
-321 PDLKTQKAQRSSE
+321 PDLKTQKAQLSLE
-334 ATHAEQAL
+334 VTNAEQAL
-342 AHTKQQ
+342 ALTKQQ

-365 RIAQLTTEQQK
+365 QIAQLTTEQQK
-376 ANESAASLRQSI
+376 ANENAARLKQSI
-388 NALTLKRSEIENAS
+388 NALTLKRTEIENAS
-402 ADNKTKLGELEAYL
+402 ADNKTKLGELETYL
-416 SEHHTLSGIA
+416 REHHSLSGMA
-426 EFISGWNETARH
+426 EFISGWSETARH
-438 IEHDKKQL
+438 IEHDQKQL
-446 KTLTQS
+446 ETLTQS
-452 AKNDRQAL
+452 VKNDRQAL
-460 SSLDDA
+460 SSLDEA
-466 IAKTNESLSA
+466 IAKTNESLST

-490 CEEALHAA
+490 CEKALQAA
-498 LSDKLTDTNN
+498 LSDKPSDTT
-508 ASANASAFSKASLQQ
+508 SANATSKASLQQ

-529 HHWDNVLQIGHIQ
+529 HHWDNVVQIEHIQ

-550 EKVSLGAQKEDLAK
+550 DKVSLSAQREDLAK
-564 QLAKQQSERQALV
+564 QLAQQQSDRQALV

-623 SSVAIDVP
+623 SSVEIDVP
-631 ETIQKRDSLK
+631 ETILKRDSLK

-673 QASGQRDTL
+673 QASGQRETL
-682 LEKWQQISSVLSAD
+682 LEKWQQLSSVLSAD
-696 IPSFDNVD
+696 IPRFEKVD

-714 TEQFK
+714 TQQFK
-719 TRLDDISA
+719 ARLDDISA
-727 QLARIEQ
+727 QLTRLEE

-741 AVQSKNEA
+741 ALQAKSEA
-749 QQALQTK
+749 QQALQAK

-772 QFTERNL
+772 QFNERNA

-806 HNLTIDAI
+806 HNLSIDGI

-828 KHNHQLQAKLKDE
+828 KHNHQLHAKLKDE
-841 LQEVSSTLLV
+841 LQKVSSNLLV
-851 LKRDIESAENQLKGA
+851 LNRDIESADNQLKGVT
-866 CEELVQLDTSLKAL
+866 EELVQLDSSLKAL

-891 NITEARNKAN
+891 NIAETRNKAN
-901 ATQEKAERNVNE
+901 AAQEKAERNVNE
-913 CKSRLQQTDTALSRL
+913 CKSRLQQTDTILSRL

-937 QMREKEQALSEATE
+937 QLNEKEQALTEATE

-962 TDEHAFSN
+962 DDEQAFSN
-970 ALLDEDTRNT
+970 ALLDEETRNT
-980 LLELQKRLTQQK
+980 LLELQQRLTQQK
-992 QQADLKLENAL
+992 QQSDLKLENAL
-1003 ATQQSLKAHANAAQW
+1003 ATQQSLQAHANSAQW
-1018 QRELE
+1018 QSELE
-1023 EHGAQWLDTKISQQ
+1023 EHGAHWLETKITQQ

-1042 TLLSSLGQIEQQLNA
+1042 TLLSSLGQIEQQLSA

-1106 DNLVQLANHQLD
+1106 DNLVQLANQQLD

>member
-113 DVELAEVESGKV
+113 EVELAEVESGKI
-125 LASQVRPKSEEI
+125 LAYQVRPKSEEI

-166 EGDRAELLEELTGTE
+166 EADRAELLEELTGTE

-192 QFSEAKQKKKEFA
+192 QFSDAKQKKKEFA

-218 ITQLEEEQ
+218 IAQLEEEQ
-226 TRINGQVSA
+226 AQTKSQVAVS
-235 FNQTLAELQQQQQW
+235 NQTLVQLQKQQQW
-249 QQSFNTTEL
+249 QQAFNANEQTI
-258 ALKEAKE
+258 KEASE
-265 AQLAANNAI
+265 AQQTANNAI
-274 NEAKQELD
+274 NEARQELD

-296 FLQRNGLQQDVS
+296 FLQKNGLQQDVTR
-308 HYKEKLEEKAAQL
+308 YKERLDGKAAQL
-321 PDLKTQKAQRSSE
+321 PDLKTQKAQLSLE
-334 ATHAEQAL
+334 VMNAEQAL
-342 AHTKQQ
+342 VLTKQQ

-365 RIAQLTTEQQK
+365 QIAQLTTEQQK
-376 ANESAASLRQSI
+376 ANENAARLRQSI
-388 NALTLKRSEIENAS
+388 NALTLKRTEIENAS
-402 ADNKTKLGELEAYL
+402 ADNKTKLGELETYL
-416 SEHHTLSGIA
+416 REHQSLSGIA
-426 EFISGWNETARH
+426 EFISGWSETARH

-446 KTLTQS
+446 ETLTQS
-452 AKNDRQAL
+452 VNNHRQAL

-490 CEEALHAA
+490 CEKALQAA
-498 LSDKLTDTNN
+498 LSDKPSDTN
-508 ASANASAFSKASLQQ
+508 SANATSKASLQQ

-564 QLAKQQSERQALV
+564 KLAQQQSDRQALV

-623 SSVAIDVP
+623 SSVVIDVP

-654 KESVTQTEFTLAQ
+654 KESVTKTEFTLAQ

-696 IPSFDNVD
+696 IPSFEKVD

-727 QLARIEQ
+727 QLTRLEE

-741 AVQSKNEA
+741 ALQAKNEA
-749 QQALQTK
+749 QQLLQAK

-772 QFTERNL
+772 QFTERSA

-785 KRVNDGILALSET
+785 KGVNDGILALRET

-806 HNLTIDAI
+806 HNLAIDGI

-828 KHNHQLQAKLKDE
+828 KHNHQLHAKLKDE
-841 LQEVSSTLLV
+841 LQGVSSALLV
-851 LKRDIESAENQLKGA
+851 VSRDIESAENQLKDVS
-866 CEELVQLDTSLKAL
+866 EELVQLDNSLKAL
-880 RDSRSTVFPEG
+880 RDSRKTVFPEG
-891 NITEARNKAN
+891 DIAETRNKAS
-901 ATQEKAERNVNE
+901 AGQEMAERNVSE
-913 CKSRLQQTDTALSRL
+913 CKSRLQQTDTILSRL

-937 QMREKEQALSEATE
+937 QLREKEQALTEATE
-951 HFNRQLASSPF
+951 HFSRQLASSPF
-962 TDEHAFSN
+962 DDEQAFSN

-1003 ATQQSLKAHANAAQW
+1003 ATQQSLKAHANAALW
-1018 QRELE
+1018 QSELE
-1023 EHGAQWLDTKISQQ
+1023 EHGAQWLDTKITQQ

-1042 TLLSSLGQIEQQLNA
+1042 TLLSSLGQIEQQLSA

-1074 FEAYYDD
+1074 FEAYYND

-1106 DNLVQLANHQLD
+1106 DNLVQLANQQLD
-1118 KLHGRYQLMRKENEG
+1118 KLHGRYQLIRKENEG

>member
-125 LASQVRPKSEEI
+125 LATQVRPKSEEI

-166 EGDRAELLEELTGTE
+166 EADRAELLEELTGTE

-192 QFSEAKQKKKEFA
+192 QFSDAKQKKKEFA

-218 ITQLEEEQ
+218 IAQLEEGQAQ
-226 TRINGQVSA
+226 TKSQVSA
-235 FNQTLAELQQQQQW
+235 FNQTLAELQKQQQW
-249 QQSFNTTEL
+249 QQAFNANEL
-258 ALKEAKE
+258 SIKEASA
-265 AQLAANNAI
+265 AQQTADNAI
-274 NEAKQELD
+274 DEAKQELD

-296 FLQRNGLQQDVS
+296 FLQRNGLQQDVTR
-308 HYKEKLEEKAAQL
+308 YKERLEEKAAQL
-321 PDLKTQKAQRSSE
+321 PDLKTQKAQLSLE
-334 ATHAEQAL
+334 VTNAEQAL
-342 AHTKQQ
+342 ALTKQQ

-365 RIAQLTTEQQK
+365 QIAQLTNEQQK
-376 ANESAASLRQSI
+376 ANENAARLRQSI
-388 NALTLKRSEIENAS
+388 NALTLKRTEVENAS
-402 ADNKTKLGELEAYL
+402 ADNKTKLVELETYL
-416 SEHHTLSGIA
+416 HEHHSLSGIA
-426 EFISGWNETARH
+426 EFISGWSETARH

-446 KTLTQS
+446 ETLTQS
-452 AKNDRQAL
+452 VNNHRQAL

-490 CEEALHAA
+490 CEKALQAA
-498 LSDKLTDTNN
+498 LSDKPSDTN
-508 ASANASAFSKASLQQ
+508 SAATSKASLQQ

-564 QLAKQQSERQALV
+564 QLAQQQSDRQALV
-577 DAYKQTRSNLKDI
+577 DAYKQTRSNLKVI

-623 SSVAIDVP
+623 SSVVIDVP

-696 IPSFDNVD
+696 IPSFEKVD

-714 TEQFK
+714 TQEFK

-727 QLARIEQ
+727 QLTRLEE
-734 CEQALNA
+734 CEQALNT
-741 AVQSKNEA
+741 
-749 QQALQTK
+749 ALQAKNDSQQLLQAK

-772 QFTERNL
+772 QFTERNV

-785 KRVNDGILALSET
+785 QGINNSILALSET

-806 HNLTIDAI
+806 HNLSIDGI
-814 ATWLNEKAEALKTY
+814 TTWLNEKAEALKTY
-828 KHNHQLQAKLKDE
+828 KHNHQLHAKLKDE
-841 LQEVSSTLLV
+841 LQGVSSTLLV
-851 LKRDIESAENQLKGA
+851 VNRDIESAENQLKGVS
-866 CEELVQLDTSLKAL
+866 EELVQLGNSLKAL
-880 RDSRSTVFPEG
+880 RDSRTTVFPEG
-891 NITEARNKAN
+891 NIAETRNKAN
-901 ATQEKAERNVNE
+901 AAQEMAERNVNE
-913 CKSRLQQTDTALSRL
+913 CKSRLQQTDTILSRL

-937 QMREKEQALSEATE
+937 QLNEKEQAFTEATE
-951 HFNRQLASSPF
+951 HFSRELASSPF
-962 TDEHAFSN
+962 ADEQAFSN

-1018 QRELE
+1018 QSELE
-1023 EHGAQWLDTKISQQ
+1023 EHGAQWLDTKITQQ

-1042 TLLSSLGQIEQQLNA
+1042 TLLSSLGQIEQQLSA

-1106 DNLVQLANHQLD
+1106 DNLVQLANQQLD
-1118 KLHGRYQLMRKENEG
+1118 KLHGRYQLIRKENEG

>member
-125 LASQVRPKSEEI
+125 LATQVRPKSEEI
-137 EKLTGLNFARFTKS
+137 EKLAGLNFARFTKS

-166 EGDRAELLEELTGTE
+166 EADRAELLEELTGTE

-192 QFSEAKQKKKEFA
+192 QFSDAKQKKKEFA

-226 TRINGQVSA
+226 AQTKSQVATS
-235 FNQTLAELQQQQQW
+235 NQTLVQLQKQQQW
-249 QQSFNTTEL
+249 QQAFNANEL
-258 ALKEAKE
+258 TIKEASE
-265 AQLAANNAI
+265 AQQTANNAI
-274 NEAKQELD
+274 NEARQELD

-296 FLQRNGLQQDVS
+296 FLQKNGLQQDVTR
-308 HYKEKLEEKAAQL
+308 YKERLDGKAAQL
-321 PDLKTQKAQRSSE
+321 PDLKTQKAQLSLE
-334 ATHAEQAL
+334 VMNAEQAL
-342 AHTKQQ
+342 VLTKQQ

-365 RIAQLTTEQQK
+365 QIAQLTTEQQK
-376 ANESAASLRQSI
+376 ANENAARLRQSI
-388 NALTLKRSEIENAS
+388 NALTLKRTEIENAS
-402 ADNKTKLGELEAYL
+402 ADNKTKLGELETYL
-416 SEHHTLSGIA
+416 REHHSLSGMA
-426 EFISGWNETARH
+426 EFISGWSETARH
-438 IEHDKKQL
+438 IEHDQKQL
-446 KTLTQS
+446 ETLS
-452 AKNDRQAL
+452 RSVKNDRQAL

-490 CEEALHAA
+490 CEKALQAA
-498 LSDKLTDTNN
+498 LSDKPSDTN
-508 ASANASAFSKASLQQ
+508 SANATSKASLQQ

-550 EKVSLGAQKEDLAK
+550 DRVSLSAQREDFAK
-564 QLAKQQSERQALV
+564 QLAQQQSDRQALV

-590 EALIALDAEV
+590 EALIALDVEV

-623 SSVAIDVP
+623 STVVIDVP
-631 ETIQKRDSLK
+631 ETIQKRDSLN

-696 IPSFDNVD
+696 IPSFEKVD
-704 INTSQSVAQF
+704 INTSQSVSQF
-714 TEQFK
+714 TQQFK

-727 QLARIEQ
+727 QLTRLEE

-741 AVQSKNEA
+741 ALQAKNEA
-749 QQALQTK
+749 QQALQGK

-772 QFTERNL
+772 QFNERNT
-779 ELENKT
+779 ELESKT

-806 HNLTIDAI
+806 HNLTIDGI
-814 ATWLNEKAEALKTY
+814 ASWLNEKAEALKTY
-828 KHNHQLQAKLKDE
+828 KHNHQLHAKLKDE
-841 LQEVSSTLLV
+841 LQEVSSNLLV
-851 LKRDIESAENQLKGA
+851 VNRDIESAEDQLKGV
-866 CEELVQLDTSLKAL
+866 CEELVQLDNSLKAL
-880 RDSRSTVFPEG
+880 RDSRTTVFPEG
-891 NITEARNKAN
+891 NIAETRNKAS
-901 ATQEKAERNVNE
+901 AAQEMAERNVSE
-913 CKSRLQQTDTALSRL
+913 CKSRLQQTDTILSRL

-937 QMREKEQALSEATE
+937 QMREKEQALTEATE
-951 HFNRQLASSPF
+951 YFSRQLASSPF
-962 TDEHAFSN
+962 ADEQAFSN

-1003 ATQQSLKAHANAAQW
+1003 ATQQSLKAHANAALW
-1018 QRELE
+1018 QSELE
-1023 EHGAQWLDTKISQQ
+1023 EHGAQWLDTKITQQ

-1042 TLLSSLGQIEQQLNA
+1042 TLLSSLGQIEQQLSA

-1106 DNLVQLANHQLD
+1106 DNLVQLANQQLD
-1118 KLHGRYQLMRKENEG
+1118 KLHGRYQLIRKENEG

>member
-84 EFDIKGKA
+84 EFDIKGRA

-125 LASQVRPKSEEI
+125 LATQVRPKSEEI

-166 EGDRAELLEELTGTE
+166 EADRAELLEELTGTE

-192 QFSEAKQKKKEFA
+192 QFSDAKQKKKEFA

-218 ITQLEEEQ
+218 IAQLEEEQ
-226 TRINGQVSA
+226 AQTKSQVATS
-235 FNQTLAELQQQQQW
+235 NQTLVQLQQQQQW
-249 QQSFNTTEL
+249 QQAFNANEL
-258 ALKEAKE
+258 TIKEASE
-265 AQLAANNAI
+265 AQQTANNAI
-274 NEAKQELD
+274 NEAKQQLD

-296 FLQRNGLQQDVS
+296 FLQKNGLQQDVTR
-308 HYKEKLEEKAAQL
+308 YKERLDGKAAQL
-321 PDLKTQKAQRSSE
+321 PDLKTQKAQLSLE
-334 ATHAEQAL
+334 VTNAEQAL
-342 AHTKQQ
+342 VLTKQQ

-365 RIAQLTTEQQK
+365 QIAQLTTEQQK
-376 ANESAASLRQSI
+376 ANENAARLRQSI
-388 NALTLKRSEIENAS
+388 NALTLKRTEIENAS
-402 ADNKTKLGELEAYL
+402 ADNKTKLGELETYL
-416 SEHHTLSGIA
+416 CEHQSLSGIA
-426 EFISGWNETARH
+426 EFISGWSETARH
-438 IEHDKKQL
+438 IEHDQKQL
-446 KTLTQS
+446 ETLTQS
-452 AKNDRQAL
+452 VNNHRQAL

-476 LTQTFDDKNAQVAK
+476 LTQTLDDKNAQVAK
-490 CEEALHAA
+490 CEKALQAA
-498 LSDKLTDTNN
+498 LSDKPSDTN
-508 ASANASAFSKASLQQ
+508 SANATSKASLQQ

-550 EKVSLGAQKEDLAK
+550 DKVSLNAQKVDLAK
-564 QLAKQQSERQALV
+564 QLAQQQSDRQALV

-623 SSVAIDVP
+623 STVVIDVP

-654 KESVTQTEFTLAQ
+654 KESVTKTEFTLAQ

-696 IPSFDNVD
+696 IPSFEKVD
-704 INTSQSVAQF
+704 INTSQSVSQF
-714 TEQFK
+714 TQQFK

-727 QLARIEQ
+727 QLTRLEE

-741 AVQSKNEA
+741 ALQAKNEA
-749 QQALQTK
+749 QQALQGK

-772 QFTERNL
+772 QFNERNT
-779 ELENKT
+779 ELESKT

-806 HNLTIDAI
+806 HNLSIDGI
-814 ATWLNEKAEALKTY
+814 TTWLNEKAEALRTY
-828 KHNHQLQAKLKDE
+828 KHNHQLHAKLKDE
-841 LQEVSSTLLV
+841 LQGVSSTLLV
-851 LKRDIESAENQLKGA
+851 VNRDIESAENQLKGV
-866 CEELVQLDTSLKAL
+866 CEELVQLDNSLKAL

-891 NITEARNKAN
+891 NIAETRNKAS
-901 ATQEKAERNVNE
+901 AAQEHAERNVNE
-913 CKSRLQQTDTALSRL
+913 CKSRLQQTDTILSRL

-937 QMREKEQALSEATE
+937 QMREKEQALTEAAE
-951 HFNRQLASSPF
+951 HFSRQLASSPF
-962 TDEHAFSN
+962 DDEQAFSN
-970 ALLDEDTRNT
+970 ALLDEDTRHT

-992 QQADLKLENAL
+992 QQADLKLENAI
-1003 ATQQSLKAHANAAQW
+1003 ATEQSLKAHANAAQW
-1018 QRELE
+1018 QSELE
-1023 EHGAQWLDTKISQQ
+1023 EHGAQWLDTKITQQ

-1042 TLLSSLGQIEQQLNA
+1042 TLLSSLGQIEQQLSA

-1106 DNLVQLANHQLD
+1106 DNLVQLANQQLD
-1118 KLHGRYQLMRKENEG
+1118 KLHGRYQLIRKENEG

>member
-25 SPFIDNGLFAITGP
+25 SPFVDNGLFAITGP

-125 LASQVRPKSEEI
+125 LATQVRPKSEEI

-166 EGDRAELLEELTGTE
+166 EADRAELLEELTGTE

-192 QFSEAKQKKKEFA
+192 QFSDAKQKKKEFA

-226 TRINGQVSA
+226 AQTKSQVAA
-235 FNQTLAELQQQQQW
+235 FNQTLVQLQKQQQW
-249 QQSFNTTEL
+249 QQAFNANEL
-258 ALKEAKE
+258 AIKEASE
-265 AQLAANNAI
+265 AQQTANNAI
-274 NEAKQELD
+274 NEAKHELE

-296 FLQRNGLQQDVS
+296 FLQRNALQQDVTR
-308 HYKEKLEEKAAQL
+308 YKERLDGKAAQL
-321 PDLKTQKAQRSSE
+321 PDLKTQKAQLSLE
-334 ATHAEQAL
+334 VTNAEQAFVL
-342 AHTKQQ
+342 TKQQ

-365 RIAQLTTEQQK
+365 QIVQLTTEQQK
-376 ANESAASLRQSI
+376 ANENAARLRQSI
-388 NALTLKRSEIENAS
+388 NALTLKRTEIENAS
-402 ADNKTKLGELEAYL
+402 ADNKTKLGELETYL
-416 SEHHTLSGIA
+416 REHHSLSGIA
-426 EFISGWNETARH
+426 EFISGWSETARH
-438 IEHDKKQL
+438 IEHDQKQL
-446 KTLTQS
+446 ERLTQS
-452 AKNDRQAL
+452 VKNDRQAL

-466 IAKTNESLSA
+466 IAKTNESLNT
-476 LTQTFDDKNAQVAK
+476 LTQTFDDKNTQVAK
-490 CEEALHAA
+490 CEKALQAA
-498 LSDKLTDTNN
+498 LSDKPTDTN
-508 ASANASAFSKASLQQ
+508 SAIATSKASLQQ

-529 HHWDNVLQIGHIQ
+529 HHWDNVLQLGHIQ

-550 EKVSLGAQKEDLAK
+550 DKVSLGAQKEDLAK
-564 QLAKQQSERQALV
+564 QLAQQQSERQALV
-577 DAYKQTRSNLKDI
+577 DAYRQTRSNLKDI

-654 KESVTQTEFTLAQ
+654 KESVTHTEFTLAQ

-696 IPSFDNVD
+696 IPSFEKVD

-714 TEQFK
+714 TQQFK

-727 QLARIEQ
+727 QLTRLDE

-741 AVQSKNEA
+741 ALQAKNEA
-749 QQALQTK
+749 QQLLQAK

-772 QFTERNL
+772 QFTERNT
-779 ELENKT
+779 ELESKI
-785 KRVNDGILALSET
+785 KRVNGGILALSET
-798 MTAHGADI
+798 MTAHGAYI
-806 HNLTIDAI
+806 HNLAIDGI

-828 KHNHQLQAKLKDE
+828 KHNHQLHAKLKDE

-851 LKRDIESAENQLKGA
+851 VNRDIESAESQLKGL
-866 CEELVQLDTSLKAL
+866 CEELVQLDNSLKAL
-880 RDSRSTVFPEG
+880 RDSRTTVFPEG
-891 NITEARNKAN
+891 DIAEIRNKVSA
-901 ATQEKAERNVNE
+901 AQEHAERNVNE
-913 CKSRLQQTDTALSRL
+913 CKSRLQQTDTILSRL

-937 QMREKEQALSEATE
+937 QMREKELALTEATE
-951 HFNRQLASSPF
+951 HFSRQLASSPF
-962 TDEHAFSN
+962 DDEQAFSN

-1003 ATQQSLKAHANAAQW
+1003 ATKQSLKAHANAAQW
-1018 QRELE
+1018 QSELE
-1023 EHGAQWLDTKISQQ
+1023 EHGAQWLDSKITQQ

-1042 TLLSSLGQIEQQLNA
+1042 TLLSSLGQIEQQLSA
-1057 NNQARERQQ
+1057 NNQACERQQ

-1106 DNLVQLANHQLD
+1106 DNLVQLANQQLN
-1118 KLHGRYQLMRKENEG
+1118 KLHGRYQLIRKENEG

>member
-125 LASQVRPKSEEI
+125 LATQVRPKSEEI

-166 EGDRAELLEELTGTE
+166 EADRAELLEELTGTE

-192 QFSEAKQKKKEFA
+192 QFSDAKQKKKEFA

-226 TRINGQVSA
+226 AQTKSQVATS
-235 FNQTLAELQQQQQW
+235 NQTLVQLQKQQQW
-249 QQSFNTTEL
+249 QQAFNANEL
-258 ALKEAKE
+258 TIKEASE
-265 AQLAANNAI
+265 AQQTANNAI
-274 NEAKQELD
+274 NEARQELD
-282 LLTQSEPAEKLRLP
+282 ILTQSEPAEKLRLP
-296 FLQRNGLQQDVS
+296 FLQRNGLQQDVTR
-308 HYKEKLEEKAAQL
+308 YKERLDEKAAQL

-334 ATHAEQAL
+334 VTHAEQAL
-342 AHTKQQ
+342 VLTKQQ
-348 SSELEKRIN
+348 SRELEKRIN

-365 RIAQLTTEQQK
+365 QIAQLTTEQQK
-376 ANESAASLRQSI
+376 ANENAARLRQSI
-388 NALTLKRSEIENAS
+388 NALTLKRTEIENAS
-402 ADNKTKLGELEAYL
+402 ADNKTKLGELETYL
-416 SEHHTLSGIA
+416 REHHSLSGIA
-426 EFISGWNETARH
+426 EFISGWSETARH

-446 KTLTQS
+446 ETLTQS
-452 AKNDRQAL
+452 VNNHRQAL

-476 LTQTFDDKNAQVAK
+476 LTQTLDDKNAQVAK
-490 CEEALHAA
+490 CEKALQAA
-498 LSDKLTDTNN
+498 LSDKPSDTN
-508 ASANASAFSKASLQQ
+508 SANATSKASLQQ

-564 QLAKQQSERQALV
+564 KLAQQQSDRQALV

-623 SSVAIDVP
+623 STVVIDVP

-696 IPSFDNVD
+696 IPSFEKVD
-704 INTSQSVAQF
+704 INTSQSVSQF
-714 TEQFK
+714 TQQFK

-727 QLARIEQ
+727 QLTRLDE

-741 AVQSKNEA
+741 ALQAKNEA
-749 QQALQTK
+749 QQLLQAK

-772 QFTERNL
+772 QFTERNV

-785 KRVNDGILALSET
+785 QGINNSILALSET
-798 MTAHGADI
+798 MTARGADI
-806 HNLTIDAI
+806 HNLSIDGI

-828 KHNHQLQAKLKDE
+828 KHNHQLHAKLKDE

-851 LKRDIESAENQLKGA
+851 VNRDIESAENQLKDVS
-866 CEELVQLDTSLKAL
+866 EELVQLDNSLKAL
-880 RDSRSTVFPEG
+880 RDSRTTVFPEG
-891 NITEARNKAN
+891 NIAETRNKAN
-901 ATQEKAERNVNE
+901 AAQEMAERNVNE
-913 CKSRLQQTDTALSRL
+913 CKSRLQQTDTILSRL

-937 QMREKEQALSEATE
+937 QMREKEQALTEATE
-951 HFNRQLASSPF
+951 HFSRQLASSPF
-962 TDEHAFSN
+962 DDEQAFSN

-980 LLELQKRLTQQK
+980 LLELQKRLAQQK
-992 QQADLKLENAL
+992 QQADLKLENAI
-1003 ATQQSLKAHANAAQW
+1003 ATEQSLKAHANAAQW
-1018 QRELE
+1018 QSELE
-1023 EHGAQWLDTKISQQ
+1023 EHGAQWLDSKITQQ

-1042 TLLSSLGQIEQQLNA
+1042 TLLSSLGQIEQQLSA

-1106 DNLVQLANHQLD
+1106 DNLVQLANQQLD
-1118 KLHGRYQLMRKENEG
+1118 KLHGRYQLIRKENEG

>member
-125 LASQVRPKSEEI
+125 LATQVRPKSEEI

-166 EGDRAELLEELTGTE
+166 EADRAELLEELTGTE

-192 QFSEAKQKKKEFA
+192 QFSDAKQKKKEFA

-226 TRINGQVSA
+226 AQTKSQVATS
-235 FNQTLAELQQQQQW
+235 NQTLVQLQKQQQW
-249 QQSFNTTEL
+249 QQAFNANEL
-258 ALKEAKE
+258 TIKEASE
-265 AQLAANNAI
+265 AQQSANNAI
-274 NEAKQELD
+274 NEAKHELE

-296 FLQRNGLQQDVS
+296 FLQRNGLQQDVTR
-308 HYKEKLEEKAAQL
+308 YKEKLEEKAAQL
-321 PDLKTQKAQRSSE
+321 PDLKTQKAQLSLE
-334 ATHAEQAL
+334 VTNAEQAL
-342 AHTKQQ
+342 VLTKQQ

-365 RIAQLTTEQQK
+365 QIAQLTNEQQK
-376 ANESAASLRQSI
+376 ANENAARLRQSI
-388 NALTLKRSEIENAS
+388 NALTLKRTEVENAS
-402 ADNKTKLGELEAYL
+402 ADNKTKLVELETYL
-416 SEHHTLSGIA
+416 HEHHSLSGIA
-426 EFISGWNETARH
+426 EFISGWSETARH

-446 KTLTQS
+446 ETLTQS
-452 AKNDRQAL
+452 VNNHRQAL

-466 IAKTNESLSA
+466 IAKKNESLSA

-490 CEEALHAA
+490 CEKALQAA
-498 LSDKLTDTNN
+498 LSDKPSDTNSTN
-508 ASANASAFSKASLQQ
+508 ATSKANLQQ

-564 QLAKQQSERQALV
+564 KLAQQQSDRQALV

-600 AHLRAQLKSGEPCP
+600 AHLRAQLKTGEPCP

-623 SSVAIDVP
+623 SSVVIDVP

-641 QQLDDIEQQGARA
+641 QQLHDIEQQGARA

-696 IPSFDNVD
+696 IPSFEKVD

-714 TEQFK
+714 TQQFK

-727 QLARIEQ
+727 QLTRLDE
-734 CEQALNA
+734 CEQALNVA
-741 AVQSKNEA
+741 QQAKNEA
-749 QQALQTK
+749 QQLLQAK

-772 QFTERNL
+772 QFNERNT

-798 MTAHGADI
+798 MTEYGADI
-806 HNLTIDAI
+806 HNLSIDGV

-828 KHNHQLQAKLKDE
+828 KHNHQLHAKLKDE
-841 LQEVSSTLLV
+841 LQGVSSTLLV
-851 LKRDIESAENQLKGA
+851 VSRDIESAENQLKGVS
-866 CEELVQLDTSLKAL
+866 EELVQLGNSLKAL
-880 RDSRSTVFPEG
+880 RDSRTTVFPEG
-891 NITEARNKAN
+891 NIAETRNKAN
-901 ATQEKAERNVNE
+901 AAQEMAERNVNE
-913 CKSRLQQTDTALSRL
+913 CKSRLQQTDTILSRL

-937 QMREKEQALSEATE
+937 QLNEKEQALSEATE
-951 HFNRQLASSPF
+951 HFSRQLASSPF
-962 TDEHAFSN
+962 ADEHAFSN

-1018 QRELE
+1018 QSELE
-1023 EHGAQWLDTKISQQ
+1023 EHGAQWLDTKITQQ

-1042 TLLSSLGQIEQQLNA
+1042 TLLSSLGQIEQQLSA

-1106 DNLVQLANHQLD
+1106 DNLVQLANQQLD
-1118 KLHGRYQLMRKENEG
+1118 KLHGRYQLIRKENEG

>member
-125 LASQVRPKSEEI
+125 LATQVRPKSEEI

-166 EGDRAELLEELTGTE
+166 EADRAELLEELTGTE

-192 QFSEAKQKKKEFA
+192 QFSDAKQKKKEFA

-218 ITQLEEEQ
+218 IAQLEEGQAQ
-226 TRINGQVSA
+226 TKSQVSA
-235 FNQTLAELQQQQQW
+235 FNQTLAELQKQQQW
-249 QQSFNTTEL
+249 QQAFNANEL
-258 ALKEAKE
+258 SIREASA
-265 AQLAANNAI
+265 AQQTADNAI
-274 NEAKQELD
+274 DEAKQELD

-296 FLQRNGLQQDVS
+296 FLQRNGLQQDVTR
-308 HYKEKLEEKAAQL
+308 YKERLEEKAAQL
-321 PDLKTQKAQRSSE
+321 PDLKTQKAQLSLE
-334 ATHAEQAL
+334 VTNAEQAL
-342 AHTKQQ
+342 ALTKQQ

-365 RIAQLTTEQQK
+365 QIAQLTTEQQK
-376 ANESAASLRQSI
+376 ANENAARLRQSI
-388 NALTLKRSEIENAS
+388 NALTLKRTEIENAS
-402 ADNKTKLGELEAYL
+402 ADNKTKLGELETYL
-416 SEHHTLSGIA
+416 REHQSLSGIA
-426 EFISGWNETARH
+426 EFISGWSETARH

-446 KTLTQS
+446 ETLTQS
-452 AKNDRQAL
+452 VNNHRQAL

-490 CEEALHAA
+490 CEKALQAA
-498 LSDKLTDTNN
+498 LSDKPSDTN
-508 ASANASAFSKASLQQ
+508 SANATSKASLQQ

-564 QLAKQQSERQALV
+564 QLAQQQSDRQALV
-577 DAYKQTRSNLKDI
+577 DAYKQTRSNLKVI

-623 SSVAIDVP
+623 SSVVIDVP

-696 IPSFDNVD
+696 IPSFEKVD

-714 TEQFK
+714 TQEFK

-727 QLARIEQ
+727 QLTRLEE
-734 CEQALNA
+734 CEQALNT
-741 AVQSKNEA
+741 
-749 QQALQTK
+749 ALQAKNDSQQLLQAK

-772 QFTERNL
+772 QFTERNV

-785 KRVNDGILALSET
+785 QGINNSILALSET

-806 HNLTIDAI
+806 HNLSIDGI
-814 ATWLNEKAEALKTY
+814 TTWLNEKAEALKTY
-828 KHNHQLQAKLKDE
+828 KHNHQLHAKLKDE
-841 LQEVSSTLLV
+841 LQGVSSTLLV
-851 LKRDIESAENQLKGA
+851 VSRDIESAENQLKGV
-866 CEELVQLDTSLKAL
+866 CEELVQLDNNLKAL
-880 RDSRSTVFPEG
+880 RNSRSTVFPEG
-891 NITEARNKAN
+891 DIAETRNN
-901 ATQEKAERNVNE
+901 ASAAQEMAERNVNE
-913 CKSRLQQTDTALSRL
+913 CKSRLQQTDTILSRL

-937 QMREKEQALSEATE
+937 QLNEKELALSEATE

-962 TDEHAFSN
+962 ADEHAFSN
-970 ALLDEDTRNT
+970 ALLDEETRNT
-980 LLELQKRLTQQK
+980 LLELQKRLAQQK

-1003 ATQQSLKAHANAAQW
+1003 AAEQSLKAHANAAQW
-1018 QRELE
+1018 QSELE
-1023 EHGAQWLDTKISQQ
+1023 EHGAQWLDTKIIQQ

-1042 TLLSSLGQIEQQLNA
+1042 TLLSSLGQIEQQLSA

-1106 DNLVQLANHQLD
+1106 DNLVQLANQQLD
-1118 KLHGRYQLMRKENEG
+1118 KLHGRYQLIRKENEG

>member
-125 LASQVRPKSEEI
+125 LATQVRPKSEEI

-166 EGDRAELLEELTGTE
+166 ESDRAELLEELTGTE
-181 IYGQISQAVHQ
+181 IYGQISQVVHQ
-192 QFSEAKQKKKEFA
+192 QFSDAKQKKKEFA
-205 IKLEGVTLLSDEQ
+205 IKLEGVTLLADEE
-218 ITQLEEEQ
+218 IIQLEEEQ
-226 TRINGQVSA
+226 AQTKIQVAA
-235 FNQTLAELQQQQQW
+235 FNQTLAELQKQQQW
-249 QQSFNTTEL
+249 QHAFNANEL
-258 ALKEAKE
+258 AIKEANE
-265 AQLAANNAI
+265 AQQASNNAI
-274 NEAKQELD
+274 SEAKQELN

-296 FLQRNGLQQDVS
+296 FLQRNGLQQDLTR
-308 HYKEKLEEKAAQL
+308 YKEKLGEKTAQL
-321 PDLKTQKAQRSSE
+321 PDLKTQKAQLSSE
-334 ATHAEQAL
+334 VSKAEKAL
-342 AHTKQQ
+342 LHTKQQ

-365 RIAQLTTEQQK
+365 KIAQNTAAQQK
-376 ANESAASLRQSI
+376 ANEYVANLTSSI
-388 NALTLKRSEIENAS
+388 NALTLKRTKIENAS
-402 ADNKTKLGELEAYL
+402 VDNKTKLDELEAYL
-416 SEHHTLSGIA
+416 NEHHSLSGIA
-426 EFISGWNETARH
+426 EFISGWSETARY
-438 IEHDKKQL
+438 IEHDQKQL
-446 KTLTQS
+446 ETLTQS
-452 AKNDRQAL
+452 VKNDRHAL
-460 SSLDDA
+460 SSLDDV
-466 IAKTNESLSA
+466 IAKTNETLST
-476 LTQTFDDKNAQVAK
+476 LTRTFDAKNAQVTT
-490 CEEALHAA
+490 CEKALDASLCDA
-498 LSDKLTDTNN
+498 LSDSSK
-508 ASANASAFSKASLQQ
+508 ASATSKASLQK
-523 ERDTKL
+523 ERENKL
-529 HHWDNVLQIGHIQ
+529 RHWDNLVQAGHVQ
-542 QQYLALEQ
+542 QQYLALGDD
-550 EKVSLGAQKEDLAK
+550 KASLSTQKEGLAK
-564 QLAKQQSERQALV
+564 QLERQQSDRQALV
-577 DAYKQTRSNLKDI
+577 DAYKQTRSSLKDV

-600 AHLRAQLKSGEPCP
+600 AHLRAQLKTGEPCP

-623 SSVAIDVP
+623 SSVTIDVP

-641 QQLDDIEQQGARA
+641 QQLDDIEQQGAQA
-654 KESVTQTEFTLAQ
+654 KESVTHTELTLTQ
-667 VNKQLE
+667 VNKQLD
-673 QASGQRDTL
+673 QAIAQREALFAT
-682 LEKWQQISSVLSAD
+682 WQQVSSLLSAD
-696 IPSFDNVD
+696 IPSFEQVD
-704 INTSQSVAQF
+704 INISQSVAQF

-719 TRLDDISA
+719 KRLDDIGA
-727 QLARIEQ
+727 QLTRIEE

-741 AVQSKNEA
+741 ALQAKNEA
-749 QQALQTK
+749 QHLLQAK
-756 QSELAVSLQ
+756 QSELAVTMQ

-772 QFTERNL
+772 QITERNV

-785 KRVNDGILALSET
+785 NGVNESIVTLRET
-798 MTAHGADI
+798 MTAHGAEV
-806 HNLTIDAI
+806 HNMPIDGI
-814 ATWLNEKAEALKTY
+814 AKWLNEKAEALKTY
-828 KHNHQLQAKLKDE
+828 KHNHQLHGKLKSE
-841 LQEVSSTLLV
+841 LQEVGSTLLV
-851 LKRDIESAENQLKGA
+851 LNRDIESAGNQLKGVS
-866 CEELVQLDTSLKAL
+866 EELMQLDNSLKAL
-880 RDSRSTVFPEG
+880 RDSRLTIFPEG
-891 NITEARNKAN
+891 DIAEARSKAS
-901 ATQEKAERNVNE
+901 AAQVQAEQNLSE
-913 CKSRLQQTDTALSRL
+913 CQSRLHQTDTMLSRL
-928 EAEIAQLNE
+928 EAEIAQLYE

-962 TDEHAFSN
+962 ADEQAFSN

-1018 QRELE
+1018 QSELE
-1023 EHGAQWLDTKISQQ
+1023 EHGAQWLDRKITQQ

-1042 TLLSSLGQIEQQLNA
+1042 TLLSSLGQIEQQLSA
-1057 NNQARERQQ
+1057 NNRAREKQQ
-1066 QLVDEMAA
+1066 QLVDEMAE

-1106 DNLVQLANHQLD
+1106 DNLVQLANQQLD

>member
-125 LASQVRPKSEEI
+125 LATQVRPKSEEI

-166 EGDRAELLEELTGTE
+166 EADRAELLEELTGTE

-192 QFSEAKQKKKEFA
+192 QFSDAKQKKKEFA

-218 ITQLEEEQ
+218 IAQLEEEQ
-226 TRINGQVSA
+226 AQTKSQVATS
-235 FNQTLAELQQQQQW
+235 NQTLVQLQKQQQW
-249 QQSFNTTEL
+249 QQAFNANEL
-258 ALKEAKE
+258 TIKEASE
-265 AQLAANNAI
+265 AQQTANNAI
-274 NEAKQELD
+274 NEARQELD

-296 FLQRNGLQQDVS
+296 FLQRNGLQQDVTR
-308 HYKEKLEEKAAQL
+308 YKERLDEKAAQL

-334 ATHAEQAL
+334 VTHAEQAL
-342 AHTKQQ
+342 VLTKQQ

-365 RIAQLTTEQQK
+365 QIAQLTTEQQK
-376 ANESAASLRQSI
+376 ANENAARLRQSI
-388 NALTLKRSEIENAS
+388 NALTLKRTEIENAS
-402 ADNKTKLGELEAYL
+402 ADNKTKLVELETYL
-416 SEHHTLSGIA
+416 HEHHSLSGIA
-426 EFISGWNETARH
+426 EFISGWSETARH

-446 KTLTQS
+446 ETLTQ
-452 AKNDRQAL
+452 NVNNHRQAL

-490 CEEALHAA
+490 CEKALQAA
-498 LSDKLTDTNN
+498 LSDKPSDTN
-508 ASANASAFSKASLQQ
+508 SANATSKASLQQ

-564 QLAKQQSERQALV
+564 KLAQQQSDRQALV

-623 SSVAIDVP
+623 SSVVIDVP

-641 QQLDDIEQQGARA
+641 QQLDDIELQGARA

-673 QASGQRDTL
+673 QASGQRDAL

-696 IPSFDNVD
+696 IPSFEKVD
-704 INTSQSVAQF
+704 INTSQSVSQF
-714 TEQFK
+714 TQQFK

-727 QLARIEQ
+727 QLTRLEE
-734 CEQALNA
+734 CEQALNT
-741 AVQSKNEA
+741 
-749 QQALQTK
+749 ALQAKNDSQQLLQAK

-772 QFTERNL
+772 QFTERNV

-785 KRVNDGILALSET
+785 QGINNSILALSET

-806 HNLTIDAI
+806 HNLSIDGI
-814 ATWLNEKAEALKTY
+814 TTWLNEKAEALKTY
-828 KHNHQLQAKLKDE
+828 KHNHQLHAKLKDE
-841 LQEVSSTLLV
+841 LQGVSSTLLV
-851 LKRDIESAENQLKGA
+851 VNRDIESAENQLKG
-866 CEELVQLDTSLKAL
+866 VSKSLC
-880 RDSRSTVFPEG
+880 S
-891 NITEARNKAN
+891 
-901 ATQEKAERNVNE
+901 
-913 CKSRLQQTDTALSRL
+913 
-928 EAEIAQLNE
+928 
-937 QMREKEQALSEATE
+937 
-951 HFNRQLASSPF
+951 
-962 TDEHAFSN
+962 
-970 ALLDEDTRNT
+970 
-980 LLELQKRLTQQK
+980 
-992 QQADLKLENAL
+992 
-1003 ATQQSLKAHANAAQW
+1003 
-1018 QRELE
+1018 
-1023 EHGAQWLDTKISQQ
+1023 
-1037 AQQRD
+1037 
-1042 TLLSSLGQIEQQLNA
+1042 
-1057 NNQARERQQ
+1057 
-1066 QLVDEMAA
+1066 
-1074 FEAYYDD
+1074 
-1081 ITYLHSLIGSASGDK
+1081 
-1096 FRRFAQGLTL
+1096 
-1106 DNLVQLANHQLD
+1106 
-1118 KLHGRYQLMRKENEG
+1118 
-1133 LGLSV
+1133 
-1138 LDTWQGDVVRD
+1138 
-1149 TKTLSGGESFLV
+1149 
-1161 SLALALAL
+1161 
-1169 SDLVSHK
+1169 
-1176 TSIDS
+1176 
-1181 LFLDEGF
+1181 
-1188 GTLDA
+1188 
-1193 ETLDVALDA
+1193 
-1202 LDNLNASGKMIGVI
+1202 
-1216 SHIEAMK
+1216 
-1223 ERIPTQLKVIKR
+1223 
-1235 NGVGLSALEKPYA
+1235 
-1248 VG
+1248 

>member
-125 LASQVRPKSEEI
+125 LATQVRPKSEEI
-137 EKLTGLNFARFTKS
+137 EKLAGLNFARFTKS

-166 EGDRAELLEELTGTE
+166 EADRAELLEELTGTE

-192 QFSEAKQKKKEFA
+192 QFSDAKQKKKEFA

-226 TRINGQVSA
+226 AQTKSQVATS
-235 FNQTLAELQQQQQW
+235 NQTLVQLQKQQQW
-249 QQSFNTTEL
+249 QQAFNANEL
-258 ALKEAKE
+258 TIKEASE
-265 AQLAANNAI
+265 AQQTANNAI
-274 NEAKQELD
+274 NEARQELD

-296 FLQRNGLQQDVS
+296 FLQRNGLQQDVTR
-308 HYKEKLEEKAAQL
+308 YKERLDEKAAQL
-321 PDLKTQKAQRSSE
+321 PDLKTQKAQLSLE
-334 ATHAEQAL
+334 VMNAEQAL
-342 AHTKQQ
+342 VLTKQQ

-365 RIAQLTTEQQK
+365 QIAQLTTEQQK
-376 ANESAASLRQSI
+376 ANENAARLRQSI
-388 NALTLKRSEIENAS
+388 NALTLKRTEIENAS
-402 ADNKTKLGELEAYL
+402 ADNKTKLGELETYL
-416 SEHHTLSGIA
+416 REHHSLSGMA
-426 EFISGWNETARH
+426 EFISGWSETARH
-438 IEHDKKQL
+438 IEHDQKQL
-446 KTLTQS
+446 ETLS
-452 AKNDRQAL
+452 RSVKNDRQAL

-466 IAKTNESLSA
+466 IAKTNESLST

-490 CEEALHAA
+490 CEKALQAA
-498 LSDKLTDTNN
+498 LSDKPSDTNSTN
-508 ASANASAFSKASLQQ
+508 ATSKANLQQ

-550 EKVSLGAQKEDLAK
+550 DRVSLSAQREDFAK
-564 QLAKQQSERQALV
+564 QLAQQQSDRQALV

-590 EALIALDAEV
+590 EALIALDVEV

-623 SSVAIDVP
+623 STVVIDVP
-631 ETIQKRDSLK
+631 ETIQKRDSLN

-696 IPSFDNVD
+696 IPSFEKVD
-704 INTSQSVAQF
+704 INTSQSVSQF
-714 TEQFK
+714 TQQFK

-727 QLARIEQ
+727 QLTRLEE

-741 AVQSKNEA
+741 ALQAKNEA
-749 QQALQTK
+749 QQALQGK

-772 QFTERNL
+772 QFNERNT
-779 ELENKT
+779 ELESKT

-806 HNLTIDAI
+806 HNLTIDGI
-814 ATWLNEKAEALKTY
+814 ASWLNEKAEALKTY
-828 KHNHQLQAKLKDE
+828 KHNHQLHAKLKDE
-841 LQEVSSTLLV
+841 LQEVSSNLLV
-851 LKRDIESAENQLKGA
+851 VNRDIESAEDQLKGV
-866 CEELVQLDTSLKAL
+866 CEELVQLDNSLKAL
-880 RDSRSTVFPEG
+880 RDSRTTVFPEG
-891 NITEARNKAN
+891 NIAETRNKAS
-901 ATQEKAERNVNE
+901 AAQEMAERNVSE
-913 CKSRLQQTDTALSRL
+913 CKSRLQQTDTILSRL

-937 QMREKEQALSEATE
+937 QMREKEQALTEATE
-951 HFNRQLASSPF
+951 YFSRQLASSPF
-962 TDEHAFSN
+962 ADEQAFSN

-1003 ATQQSLKAHANAAQW
+1003 ATQQSLKAHANAALW
-1018 QRELE
+1018 QSELE
-1023 EHGAQWLDTKISQQ
+1023 EHGAQWLDTKITQQ

-1042 TLLSSLGQIEQQLNA
+1042 TLLSSLGQIEQQLSA

-1106 DNLVQLANHQLD
+1106 DNLVQLANQQLD
-1118 KLHGRYQLMRKENEG
+1118 KLHGRYQLIRKENEG

>member
-125 LASQVRPKSEEI
+125 LATQVRPKSEEI

-166 EGDRAELLEELTGTE
+166 EADRAELLEELTGTE

-192 QFSEAKQKKKEFA
+192 QFSDAKQKKKEFA

-226 TRINGQVSA
+226 AQTKSQVATS
-235 FNQTLAELQQQQQW
+235 NQTLVQLQKQQQW
-249 QQSFNTTEL
+249 QQAFNANEL
-258 ALKEAKE
+258 TIKEASE
-265 AQLAANNAI
+265 AQQTANNAI
-274 NEAKQELD
+274 NEAKQQLD

-296 FLQRNGLQQDVS
+296 FLQRNGLQQDVTR
-308 HYKEKLEEKAAQL
+308 YKERLEEKAAQL
-321 PDLKTQKAQRSSE
+321 PDLKTQKAQLSLE
-334 ATHAEQAL
+334 VTNAEQAL
-342 AHTKQQ
+342 VLTKQQ

-365 RIAQLTTEQQK
+365 QIAQLTTEQQK
-376 ANESAASLRQSI
+376 ANENAARLRQSI
-388 NALTLKRSEIENAS
+388 NALTLKRTEIENAS
-402 ADNKTKLGELEAYL
+402 ADNKTKLGELETYL
-416 SEHHTLSGIA
+416 REHHSLSGIA
-426 EFISGWNETARH
+426 EFISGWSETARH

-446 KTLTQS
+446 ETLTQS
-452 AKNDRQAL
+452 VKNDRQAL

-490 CEEALHAA
+490 CEKALQAA
-498 LSDKLTDTNN
+498 LSDKPSDTN
-508 ASANASAFSKASLQQ
+508 SANATSKASLQQ

-550 EKVSLGAQKEDLAK
+550 DRVSLSAQKEDLAK
-564 QLAKQQSERQALV
+564 QLAQQQSDRQALV

-623 SSVAIDVP
+623 SSVVIDVP

-696 IPSFDNVD
+696 IPSFEKVD

-714 TEQFK
+714 TQQFK

-727 QLARIEQ
+727 QLTRLEE

-741 AVQSKNEA
+741 ALQAKNEA
-749 QQALQTK
+749 QQLLQAK

-765 QRETLEK
+765 QRETFEK
-772 QFTERNL
+772 QFNERNV

-785 KRVNDGILALSET
+785 KGVNDGILALSET

-806 HNLTIDAI
+806 HNLSIDGI
-814 ATWLNEKAEALKTY
+814 TTWLNEKAEALKTY
-828 KHNHQLQAKLKDE
+828 KHNHQLHAKLKDE
-841 LQEVSSTLLV
+841 LQGVSSTLLV
-851 LKRDIESAENQLKGA
+851 VSRDIESAENQLKGV
-866 CEELVQLDTSLKAL
+866 CEELVQLDNSLKAL
-880 RDSRSTVFPEG
+880 RDSRTTVFPEG
-891 NITEARNKAN
+891 NIAETRNKAN
-901 ATQEKAERNVNE
+901 AAQEMAERNVNE
-913 CKSRLQQTDTALSRL
+913 CKSRLQQTDTILSRL

-937 QMREKEQALSEATE
+937 QLNEKEQALSEATE

-962 TDEHAFSN
+962 DDEQAFSN

-980 LLELQKRLTQQK
+980 LLELQKRLAQQK

-1018 QRELE
+1018 QSELE
-1023 EHGAQWLDTKISQQ
+1023 EHGAQWLDSKITQQ

-1042 TLLSSLGQIEQQLNA
+1042 TLLSSLGQIEQQLSA

-1106 DNLVQLANHQLD
+1106 DNLVQLANQQLD
-1118 KLHGRYQLMRKENEG
+1118 KLHGRYQLIRKENEG

>member
-125 LASQVRPKSEEI
+125 LAYQVRPKSEEI

-166 EGDRAELLEELTGTE
+166 EADRAELLEELTGTE
-181 IYGQISQAVHQ
+181 IYGQISQSVHQ
-192 QFSEAKQKKKEFA
+192 QFSEVKQKKKEFA

-226 TRINGQVSA
+226 AQTKSQVATS
-235 FNQTLAELQQQQQW
+235 NQTLVQLQKQQQW
-249 QQSFNTTEL
+249 QQAFNANEL
-258 ALKEAKE
+258 SIKEASE
-265 AQLAANNAI
+265 AQQSANNAI
-274 NEAKQELD
+274 NEAKHELE

-296 FLQRNGLQQDVS
+296 FLQRNGLQQDVTR
-308 HYKEKLEEKAAQL
+308 YKERLEEKAAQL
-321 PDLKTQKAQRSSE
+321 PDLKSQKAQLSLE
-334 ATHAEQAL
+334 VTNAEQAL
-342 AHTKQQ
+342 VLTKQQ

-365 RIAQLTTEQQK
+365 QIAQLTTEQQK
-376 ANESAASLRQSI
+376 ANENAARLRQSI
-388 NALTLKRSEIENAS
+388 NALTLKRTEIENAS
-402 ADNKTKLGELEAYL
+402 ADNKTKLGELETYL
-416 SEHHTLSGIA
+416 REHQSLSGIA
-426 EFISGWNETARH
+426 EFISGWSETARH

-446 KTLTQS
+446 ETLTQS
-452 AKNDRQAL
+452 VNNHRQAL

-476 LTQTFDDKNAQVAK
+476 LTQTFDDKNAQVAN
-490 CEEALHAA
+490 CEKALQTA
-498 LSDKLTDTNN
+498 LSDKPSDTN
-508 ASANASAFSKASLQQ
+508 SANATSKASLQQ

-542 QQYLALEQ
+542 QQYLTLEQ

-564 QLAKQQSERQALV
+564 KLAQQQSDRQALV

-641 QQLDDIEQQGARA
+641 LQLDDIEQQGARA

-696 IPSFDNVD
+696 IPSFEKID

-714 TEQFK
+714 TQQFK

-727 QLARIEQ
+727 QLTRLEE

-741 AVQSKNEA
+741 ALQAKNEA
-749 QQALQTK
+749 QQALQAK

-765 QRETLEK
+765 QRETFEK
-772 QFTERNL
+772 QLTERNT

-806 HNLTIDAI
+806 HNLSIDGI
-814 ATWLNEKAEALKTY
+814 ATWLNEKAEALKIY
-828 KHNHQLQAKLKDE
+828 KHNHQLHAKLKDE
-841 LQEVSSTLLV
+841 LQGVSSALLV
-851 LKRDIESAENQLKGA
+851 VSRDIESAENQLKGV
-866 CEELVQLDTSLKAL
+866 CEELVQLDNSLKAL

-891 NITEARNKAN
+891 NIAETRNKAS
-901 ATQEKAERNVNE
+901 AAQEHAERNVNE
-913 CKSRLQQTDTALSRL
+913 CKSRLQQTDTILSRL

-951 HFNRQLASSPF
+951 HFSRQLASSPF
-962 TDEHAFSN
+962 ADEHAFSN

-1018 QRELE
+1018 QSELE
-1023 EHGAQWLDTKISQQ
+1023 EHGAQWLDSKITQQ

-1042 TLLSSLGQIEQQLNA
+1042 TLLSSLGQIEQQLSA

-1106 DNLVQLANHQLD
+1106 DNLVQLANQQLD
-1118 KLHGRYQLMRKENEG
+1118 KLHGRYQLIRKENEG

>member
-113 DVELAEVESGKV
+113 DAELAEVESGKV
-125 LASQVRPKSEEI
+125 LATQVRPKSEEI

-166 EGDRAELLEELTGTE
+166 EADRAELLEELTGTE

-192 QFSEAKQKKKEFA
+192 QFSDAKQKKKEFA

-226 TRINGQVSA
+226 AQTKSQVAA
-235 FNQTLAELQQQQQW
+235 FNQTLVQIQKQQQW
-249 QQSFNTTEL
+249 QQAFNANEL
-258 ALKEAKE
+258 AIKEASE
-265 AQLAANNAI
+265 AQQTANNAI
-274 NEAKQELD
+274 NEAKHELE

-296 FLQRNGLQQDVS
+296 FLQRNALQQDVTR
-308 HYKEKLEEKAAQL
+308 YKERLDGKAAQL
-321 PDLKTQKAQRSSE
+321 PDLKTQKAQLSLE
-334 ATHAEQAL
+334 VTNAEQAL
-342 AHTKQQ
+342 VLTKQQ

-365 RIAQLTTEQQK
+365 QIAQLTTEQQK
-376 ANESAASLRQSI
+376 ANENAARLRQSI
-388 NALTLKRSEIENAS
+388 NALTLKRTEIENAS
-402 ADNKTKLGELEAYL
+402 ADNKTKLGELETYL
-416 SEHHTLSGIA
+416 REHHSLSGIA
-426 EFISGWNETARH
+426 EFISGWSETARH
-438 IEHDKKQL
+438 IEHDQKQL
-446 KTLTQS
+446 ERLTQS
-452 AKNDRQAL
+452 VKNDRQAL

-466 IAKTNESLSA
+466 IAKTNESLNT
-476 LTQTFDDKNAQVAK
+476 LTQTFDDKNTQVAK
-490 CEEALHAA
+490 CEKALQAA
-498 LSDKLTDTNN
+498 LSDKPTDTN
-508 ASANASAFSKASLQQ
+508 SAIATSKASLQQ

-529 HHWDNVLQIGHIQ
+529 HHWDNVLQLGHIQ

-550 EKVSLGAQKEDLAK
+550 DKVSLGAQKEDLAK
-564 QLAKQQSERQALV
+564 QLAQQQSERQALV
-577 DAYKQTRSNLKDI
+577 DAYRQTRSNLKDI

-654 KESVTQTEFTLAQ
+654 KESVTHTEFTLAQ

-696 IPSFDNVD
+696 IPSFEKVD
-704 INTSQSVAQF
+704 INTSQSVSQF

-727 QLARIEQ
+727 QLTRLEE

-741 AVQSKNEA
+741 ALQAKNEA
-749 QQALQTK
+749 QQALQGK

-772 QFTERNL
+772 QFNERNT
-779 ELENKT
+779 ELESKI
-785 KRVNDGILALSET
+785 KRVNGGILALSET

-806 HNLTIDAI
+806 HNLAIDGI

-828 KHNHQLQAKLKDE
+828 KHNHQLHAKLKDE
-841 LQEVSSTLLV
+841 LQGVSSTLLV
-851 LKRDIESAENQLKGA
+851 VNRDIESAESQLKGL
-866 CEELVQLDTSLKAL
+866 CEELVQLDNSLKAL

-891 NITEARNKAN
+891 NIAETRNKAS
-901 ATQEKAERNVNE
+901 AAQEHAERNVNE
-913 CKSRLQQTDTALSRL
+913 CKSRLQQTDTILSRL

-951 HFNRQLASSPF
+951 HFSRQLASSPF
-962 TDEHAFSN
+962 ADEHAFSN

-1018 QRELE
+1018 QSELE
-1023 EHGAQWLDTKISQQ
+1023 EHGAQWLDTKITQQ

-1042 TLLSSLGQIEQQLNA
+1042 TLLSSLGQIEQQLSA

-1106 DNLVQLANHQLD
+1106 DNLVQLANQQLN
-1118 KLHGRYQLMRKENEG
+1118 KLHGRYQLIRKENEG

>member
-113 DVELAEVESGKV
+113 DVELAEVGSGKV
-125 LASQVRPKSEEI
+125 LATQVRPKSEEI

-166 EGDRAELLEELTGTE
+166 EADRAELLEELTGTE
-181 IYGQISQAVHQ
+181 IYGQISQVVHQ
-192 QFSEAKQKKKEFA
+192 QFSDAKQKKKEFA

-226 TRINGQVSA
+226 AETKGQVAA
-235 FNQTLAELQQQQQW
+235 FNQTLAELQKQQQW
-249 QQSFNTTEL
+249 EQAFSANEL
-258 ALKEAKE
+258 AIKAASE
-265 AQLAANNAI
+265 AQQAANNAI

-296 FLQRNGLQQDVS
+296 FLQRNGLQQDVTR
-308 HYKEKLEEKAAQL
+308 YKEKLGEKTTQL
-321 PDLKTQKAQRSSE
+321 PDLKTQKAQLSSE
-334 ATHAEQAL
+334 VSKAEQAL
-342 AHTKQQ
+342 LQVKQQ

-365 RIAQLTTEQQK
+365 EIAQNTAAQQK
-376 ANESAASLRQSI
+376 ANEHVTNLTGSI
-388 NALTLKRSEIENAS
+388 NALTLKRTEIENAS
-402 ADNKTKLGELEAYL
+402 ADNKTKLEALEAYL
-416 SEHHTLSGIA
+416 NEHHSLSGIA
-426 EFISGWNETARH
+426 EFISGWSETARY
-438 IEHDKKQL
+438 IEQDQKQL
-446 KTLTQS
+446 DALTQS
-452 AKNDRQAL
+452 VKNDRQAL
-460 SSLDDA
+460 SSQDEA
-466 IAKTNESLSA
+466 IAKTNETLNT
-476 LTQTFDDKNAQVAK
+476 LTQTFDAKNAQVAK
-490 CEEALHAA
+490 CEKALHALLADA
-498 LSDKLTDTNN
+498 LSDPSK
-508 ASANASAFSKASLQQ
+508 ASANSKMGLQQ
-523 ERDTKL
+523 ERDNKL
-529 HHWDNVLQIGHIQ
+529 RHWDNLVQAGHVQ
-542 QQYLALEQ
+542 QQYLALGED
-550 EKVSLGAQKEDLAK
+550 KVSLSAQKEDLAK
-564 QLAKQQSERQALV
+564 QLQQQQSDRQALV
-577 DAYKQTRSNLKDI
+577 DAYKQTRGDLKDI

-623 SSVAIDVP
+623 SSVTIDVP

-641 QQLDDIEQQGARA
+641 QQLDNIELQGARA
-654 KESVTQTEFTLAQ
+654 KESVTHTEFTLAQ
-667 VNKQLE
+667 TNKQLD
-673 QASGQRDTL
+673 QAIAQREAL
-682 LEKWQQISSVLSAD
+682 LATWQQISHAMCAD
-696 IPSFDNVD
+696 IPSFQQVD
-704 INTSQSVAQF
+704 IDTLQSVAQF

-719 TRLDDISA
+719 KRLDDIGA
-727 QLARIEQ
+727 QLTRIEE

-741 AVQSKNEA
+741 AIQSKNEA
-749 QQALQTK
+749 QHALQAK
-756 QSELAVSLQ
+756 QSELAVTVR

-772 QFTERNL
+772 QITERNA

-785 KRVNDGILALSET
+785 NSVNDSIEALSKT
-798 MTAHGADI
+798 MTAYGAEI
-806 HNLTIDAI
+806 RNMSIDGI
-814 ATWLNEKAEALKTY
+814 AKWLAEKVEALKTY
-828 KHNHQLQAKLKDE
+828 KQNHQLHGKLKSE
-841 LQEVSSTLLV
+841 LQEVDSTLLV
-851 LKRDIESAENQLKGA
+851 LNRDIESADNQLKGVSQ
-866 CEELVQLDTSLKAL
+866 ELSQLDSSLKAL
-880 RDSRSTVFPEG
+880 RDSRLTIFPEG
-891 NITEARNKAN
+891 NIAETRNKAN
-901 ATQEKAERNVNE
+901 AAQEKAERNLSE
-913 CKSRLQQTDTALSRL
+913 CKSRLQQTQTILSRV
-928 EAEIAQLNE
+928 EAEIAQLDE
-937 QMREKEQALSEATE
+937 QMREKEQALTEATE
-951 HFNRQLASSPF
+951 YFNRKLAESPF
-962 TDEHAFSN
+962 TDEHAFSH
-970 ALLDEDTRNT
+970 ALLDEENRTR
-980 LLELQKRLTQQK
+980 LLELQKRLTEQK

-1003 ATQQSLKAHANAAQW
+1003 TTQQSLTARDHAEQW
-1018 QRELE
+1018 LRDLQ
-1023 EHGAQWLDTKISQQ
+1023 EHGAQWLDTKIAQQ

-1042 TLLSSLGQIEQQLNA
+1042 TLLSSLGQIEQQLSA

-1106 DNLVQLANHQLD
+1106 DNLVQLANQQLD
-1118 KLHGRYQLMRKENEG
+1118 KLHGRYQLIRKENEG

>member
-125 LASQVRPKSEEI
+125 LATQVRPKSEEI
-137 EKLTGLNFARFTKS
+137 EKLAGLNFARFTKS

-166 EGDRAELLEELTGTE
+166 EADRAELLEELTGTE

-192 QFSEAKQKKKEFA
+192 QFSDAKQKKKEFA

-226 TRINGQVSA
+226 AQTKSQVATS
-235 FNQTLAELQQQQQW
+235 NQTLVQLQKQQQW
-249 QQSFNTTEL
+249 QQAFNANEL
-258 ALKEAKE
+258 TIKEASE
-265 AQLAANNAI
+265 AQQSANNAI
-274 NEAKQELD
+274 TEARQELD

-296 FLQRNGLQQDVS
+296 FLQRNGLQQDVTR
-308 HYKEKLEEKAAQL
+308 YKERLDEKAAQL

-334 ATHAEQAL
+334 VTHAEQAL
-342 AHTKQQ
+342 VLTKQQ
-348 SSELEKRIN
+348 SRELEKRIN
-357 EQVVPLDN
+357 EQVIPLDN
-365 RIAQLTTEQQK
+365 QIAQLTTEQQK
-376 ANESAASLRQSI
+376 ANENAARLRQSI
-388 NALTLKRSEIENAS
+388 NALTLKRTEIENAS
-402 ADNKTKLGELEAYL
+402 AENKTKLVELETYL
-416 SEHHTLSGIA
+416 HEHHSLSGIA
-426 EFISGWNETARH
+426 EFISGWSETARH

-446 KTLTQS
+446 ETLTQ
-452 AKNDRQAL
+452 NVNNHRQAL

-490 CEEALHAA
+490 CEKALQAA
-498 LSDKLTDTNN
+498 LSDKPSDTN
-508 ASANASAFSKASLQQ
+508 SANATSKASLQQ

-564 QLAKQQSERQALV
+564 KLAQQQSDRQALV

-623 SSVAIDVP
+623 STVVIDVP

-641 QQLDDIEQQGARA
+641 RQLDDIEQQGARA

-696 IPSFDNVD
+696 IPSFEKVD
-704 INTSQSVAQF
+704 INTSQSVSQF
-714 TEQFK
+714 TQQFK

-727 QLARIEQ
+727 QLTRLDE

-741 AVQSKNEA
+741 AQQAKNEA
-749 QQALQTK
+749 QQLLQAK

-772 QFTERNL
+772 QFNERNT

-785 KRVNDGILALSET
+785 KRINDGILALSET
-798 MTAHGADI
+798 MTEHGADI
-806 HNLTIDAI
+806 HNLSIDGI

-828 KHNHQLQAKLKDE
+828 KHNHQLHAKLKDE

-851 LKRDIESAENQLKGA
+851 VNRDIESAENQLKGVS
-866 CEELVQLDTSLKAL
+866 EELVQLGNSLKAL
-880 RDSRSTVFPEG
+880 RDSRTTVFPEG
-891 NITEARNKAN
+891 NIAETRNKAS
-901 ATQEKAERNVNE
+901 AAQEMAERNVSE
-913 CKSRLQQTDTALSRL
+913 CKSRLQQTDTILSRL

-937 QMREKEQALSEATE
+937 QLNEKELALSEATE

-962 TDEHAFSN
+962 ADEHAFSN
-970 ALLDEDTRNT
+970 ALLDEETRNT
-980 LLELQKRLTQQK
+980 LLELQKRLAQQK

-1003 ATQQSLKAHANAAQW
+1003 ANEQSLKAHANAAQW
-1018 QRELE
+1018 QSELE
-1023 EHGAQWLDTKISQQ
+1023 EHGAQWLDSKITQQ

-1042 TLLSSLGQIEQQLNA
+1042 TLLSSLGQIEQQLSA

-1106 DNLVQLANHQLD
+1106 DNLVQLANQQLD
-1118 KLHGRYQLMRKENEG
+1118 KLHGRYQLIRKENEG

>member
-125 LASQVRPKSEEI
+125 LATQVRPKSEEI

-166 EGDRAELLEELTGTE
+166 EADRAELLEELTGTE

-192 QFSEAKQKKKEFA
+192 QFSDAKQKKKEFA

-226 TRINGQVSA
+226 AQTKSQVATS
-235 FNQTLAELQQQQQW
+235 NQTLVQLQKQQQW
-249 QQSFNTTEL
+249 QQAFNANEL
-258 ALKEAKE
+258 TIKEASE
-265 AQLAANNAI
+265 AQQTANNAI
-274 NEAKQELD
+274 NEARQELD

-296 FLQRNGLQQDVS
+296 FLQRNGLQQDVTR
-308 HYKEKLEEKAAQL
+308 YKERLDEKAAQL

-334 ATHAEQAL
+334 VTHAEQAL
-342 AHTKQQ
+342 VLTKQQ
-348 SSELEKRIN
+348 SRELEKRIN

-365 RIAQLTTEQQK
+365 QIAQLTTEQQK
-376 ANESAASLRQSI
+376 ANENAARLRQSI
-388 NALTLKRSEIENAS
+388 NALTLKRTEIENAS
-402 ADNKTKLGELEAYL
+402 ADNKTKLGELETYL
-416 SEHHTLSGIA
+416 REHQSLSGIA
-426 EFISGWNETARH
+426 EFISGWSETARH

-446 KTLTQS
+446 ETLTQS
-452 AKNDRQAL
+452 VNNHRQAL

-490 CEEALHAA
+490 CEKALQAA
-498 LSDKLTDTNN
+498 LSDKPSDTN
-508 ASANASAFSKASLQQ
+508 SANATSKASLQQ

-550 EKVSLGAQKEDLAK
+550 DRVSLSAQREDFAK
-564 QLAKQQSERQALV
+564 QLAQQQSDRQALV

-600 AHLRAQLKSGEPCP
+600 AHLRAQLKTGEPCP

-623 SSVAIDVP
+623 STVVIDVP
-631 ETIQKRDSLK
+631 ETIQKRDSLN

-696 IPSFDNVD
+696 IPSFEKVD
-704 INTSQSVAQF
+704 INTSQSVSQF
-714 TEQFK
+714 TQQFK

-727 QLARIEQ
+727 QLTRLEE

-741 AVQSKNEA
+741 ALQAKNEA
-749 QQALQTK
+749 QQALQGK

-772 QFTERNL
+772 QFNERNT
-779 ELENKT
+779 ELESKT

-806 HNLTIDAI
+806 HNLSIDGI

-828 KHNHQLQAKLKDE
+828 KHNHQLHAKLKDE
-841 LQEVSSTLLV
+841 LQGVSSTLLV
-851 LKRDIESAENQLKGA
+851 VNRDIESAENQLKGV
-866 CEELVQLDTSLKAL
+866 CEELVQLDNSLKAL

-891 NITEARNKAN
+891 NIAETRNKAS
-901 ATQEKAERNVNE
+901 AAQEKAERNVNE
-913 CKSRLQQTDTALSRL
+913 CKSRLQQTDTILSRL

-951 HFNRQLASSPF
+951 HFSRQLASSPF
-962 TDEHAFSN
+962 ADEQAFSN
-970 ALLDEDTRNT
+970 AFLDEDTRNT

-1018 QRELE
+1018 QSELE
-1023 EHGAQWLDTKISQQ
+1023 EHGAQWLDSKITQQ

-1042 TLLSSLGQIEQQLNA
+1042 TLLSSLGQIEQQLSA

-1106 DNLVQLANHQLD
+1106 DNLVQLANQQLD
-1118 KLHGRYQLMRKENEG
+1118 KLHGRYQLIRKENEG

>member
-125 LASQVRPKSEEI
+125 LATQVRPKSEEI
-137 EKLTGLNFARFTKS
+137 EKLAGLNFARFTKS

-166 EGDRAELLEELTGTE
+166 EADRAELLEELTGTE

-192 QFSEAKQKKKEFA
+192 QFSDAKQKKKEFA

-226 TRINGQVSA
+226 AQTKSQVATS
-235 FNQTLAELQQQQQW
+235 NQTLVQLQKQQQW
-249 QQSFNTTEL
+249 QQAFNANEL
-258 ALKEAKE
+258 TIKEASE
-265 AQLAANNAI
+265 AQQTANNAI
-274 NEAKQELD
+274 NEARQELD

-296 FLQRNGLQQDVS
+296 FLQRNGLQQDVTR
-308 HYKEKLEEKAAQL
+308 YKERLDEKAAQL

-334 ATHAEQAL
+334 VTHAEQAL
-342 AHTKQQ
+342 VLTKQQ
-348 SSELEKRIN
+348 SRELEKRIN

-365 RIAQLTTEQQK
+365 QIAQLTTEQQK
-376 ANESAASLRQSI
+376 ANENAARLRQSI
-388 NALTLKRSEIENAS
+388 NALTLKRTEIENAS
-402 ADNKTKLGELEAYL
+402 ADNKTKLGELETYL
-416 SEHHTLSGIA
+416 REHHSLSGIA
-426 EFISGWNETARH
+426 EFISGWSETARH

-446 KTLTQS
+446 ETLTQS
-452 AKNDRQAL
+452 VNNHRQAL

-476 LTQTFDDKNAQVAK
+476 LTQTLDDKNAQVAK
-490 CEEALHAA
+490 CEKALQAA
-498 LSDKLTDTNN
+498 LSDKPSDTN
-508 ASANASAFSKASLQQ
+508 SANATSKASLQQ

-564 QLAKQQSERQALV
+564 KLAQQQSDRQALV

-623 SSVAIDVP
+623 STVVIDVP

-696 IPSFDNVD
+696 IPSFEKVD
-704 INTSQSVAQF
+704 INTSQSVSQF
-714 TEQFK
+714 TQQFK

-727 QLARIEQ
+727 QLTRLEE

-741 AVQSKNEA
+741 ALQAKNEA
-749 QQALQTK
+749 QQALQGK

-772 QFTERNL
+772 QFNERNT
-779 ELENKT
+779 ELESKT

-806 HNLTIDAI
+806 HNLAIDGI
-814 ATWLNEKAEALKTY
+814 ATWLNEKAEALKAY
-828 KHNHQLQAKLKDE
+828 KHNHQLHAKLKDE
-841 LQEVSSTLLV
+841 LQGVSSTLLV
-851 LKRDIESAENQLKGA
+851 VNRDIESAENQLKGV
-866 CEELVQLDTSLKAL
+866 CEELVQLDNSLKAL

-891 NITEARNKAN
+891 NIAETRNKAS
-901 ATQEKAERNVNE
+901 AAQEHAERNVNE
-913 CKSRLQQTDTALSRL
+913 CKSRLQQTDTILSRL

-951 HFNRQLASSPF
+951 HFSRQLASSPF
-962 TDEHAFSN
+962 ADEHAFSN

-980 LLELQKRLTQQK
+980 LLELQKGLTQQK
-992 QQADLKLENAL
+992 QQADLKLENAI
-1003 ATQQSLKAHANAAQW
+1003 ATEQSLKAHANAAQW
-1018 QRELE
+1018 QSELE
-1023 EHGAQWLDTKISQQ
+1023 EHGAQWLDSKITQQ

-1042 TLLSSLGQIEQQLNA
+1042 TLLSSLGQIEQQLSA

-1106 DNLVQLANHQLD
+1106 DNLVQLANQQLD
-1118 KLHGRYQLMRKENEG
+1118 KLHGRYQLIRKENEG

>member
-113 DVELAEVESGKV
+113 DVELAEVESGEV
-125 LASQVRPKSEEI
+125 LATQVRPKSEEI

-166 EGDRAELLEELTGTE
+166 EADRAELLEELTGTE

-192 QFSEAKQKKKEFA
+192 QFSDAKQKKKEFA

-218 ITQLEEEQ
+218 IAQLEEEQ
-226 TRINGQVSA
+226 AQTKSQVATS
-235 FNQTLAELQQQQQW
+235 NQTLVQLQKQQQW
-249 QQSFNTTEL
+249 QQAFNANEL
-258 ALKEAKE
+258 TIKEASE
-265 AQLAANNAI
+265 AQQSANNAI
-274 NEAKQELD
+274 NEAKQQLD
-282 LLTQSEPAEKLRLP
+282 LLAQSEPAEKLRLP
-296 FLQRNGLQQDVS
+296 FLQKNGLQQDVTR
-308 HYKEKLEEKAAQL
+308 YKERLDEKAAQL
-321 PDLKTQKAQRSSE
+321 PDLKTQKAQLSLE
-334 ATHAEQAL
+334 VTNAEQAL
-342 AHTKQQ
+342 VLTKQQ

-365 RIAQLTTEQQK
+365 QIAQLTNEQQK
-376 ANESAASLRQSI
+376 ANENAARLRQSI
-388 NALTLKRSEIENAS
+388 NALTLKRTEVENAS
-402 ADNKTKLGELEAYL
+402 ADNKTKLGELETYL
-416 SEHHTLSGIA
+416 SEHHSLSGMA
-426 EFISGWNETARH
+426 EFISGWSETARH

-446 KTLTQS
+446 ETLTQS
-452 AKNDRQAL
+452 VNNHRQAL

-466 IAKTNESLSA
+466 IAKTNESVSA

-490 CEEALHAA
+490 CEKALQAA
-498 LSDKLTDTNN
+498 LSDKPSDTN
-508 ASANASAFSKASLQQ
+508 SANATSKASLQQ

-564 QLAKQQSERQALV
+564 KLAQQQSDRQALV
-577 DAYKQTRSNLKDI
+577 DAYKQTRSNLKEI

-623 SSVAIDVP
+623 STVVIDVP

-696 IPSFDNVD
+696 IPSFEKVD
-704 INTSQSVAQF
+704 INTSQSVSQF
-714 TEQFK
+714 TQQFK

-727 QLARIEQ
+727 QLTRLEE

-741 AVQSKNEA
+741 ALQAKNEA
-749 QQALQTK
+749 QQALQGK

-772 QFTERNL
+772 QFNERNT
-779 ELENKT
+779 ELESKT

-806 HNLTIDAI
+806 HNLSIDGI
-814 ATWLNEKAEALKTY
+814 TTWLNEKAEALRIY
-828 KHNHQLQAKLKDE
+828 KHNHQLHAKLKDE
-841 LQEVSSTLLV
+841 LQGVSSTLLV
-851 LKRDIESAENQLKGA
+851 VNRDIESAENQLKGV
-866 CEELVQLDTSLKAL
+866 CEELVQLDNSLKAL

-891 NITEARNKAN
+891 NIAETRNKAS
-901 ATQEKAERNVNE
+901 AAQEHAERNVNE
-913 CKSRLQQTDTALSRL
+913 CKSRLQQTDTILSRL

-951 HFNRQLASSPF
+951 HFSRQLASSPF
-962 TDEHAFSN
+962 ADEHAFSN
-970 ALLDEDTRNT
+970 ALLDEGTRNT

-1003 ATQQSLKAHANAAQW
+1003 ATQQSLKAHANAALW
-1018 QRELE
+1018 QSELE
-1023 EHGAQWLDTKISQQ
+1023 EHGAQWLDTKITQQ

-1042 TLLSSLGQIEQQLNA
+1042 TLLSSLGQIEQQLSA

-1106 DNLVQLANHQLD
+1106 DNLVQLANQQLD
-1118 KLHGRYQLMRKENEG
+1118 KLHGRYQLIRKENEG

>member
-125 LASQVRPKSEEI
+125 LATQVRPKSEEI

-166 EGDRAELLEELTGTE
+166 EADRAELLEELTGTE

-192 QFSEAKQKKKEFA
+192 QFSDAKQKKKEFA
-205 IKLEGVTLLSDEQ
+205 IKLEGVTLLSNEQ

-226 TRINGQVSA
+226 AQTKSQVATS
-235 FNQTLAELQQQQQW
+235 NQTLVQLQKQQQW
-249 QQSFNTTEL
+249 QQAFNANKL
-258 ALKEAKE
+258 SIKEASE
-265 AQLAANNAI
+265 AQQSANNAI
-274 NEAKQELD
+274 NEAKQQLD

-296 FLQRNGLQQDVS
+296 FLQRNGLQQDVTR
-308 HYKEKLEEKAAQL
+308 YKEKLEEKVAQL
-321 PDLKTQKAQRSSE
+321 PDLKTQKAQLSLE
-334 ATHAEQAL
+334 VTNAEQAL
-342 AHTKQQ
+342 VLTKQQ

-365 RIAQLTTEQQK
+365 QIAQLTTEQQK
-376 ANESAASLRQSI
+376 TNENAARLRQSI
-388 NALTLKRSEIENAS
+388 NALTLKRTEIENAS

-416 SEHHTLSGIA
+416 SEHHSLSGMA
-426 EFISGWNETARH
+426 EFISGWSETARH
-438 IEHDKKQL
+438 IEHDQKQL
-446 KTLTQS
+446 ETLTQS
-452 AKNDRQAL
+452 VKNDRQAL
-460 SSLDDA
+460 SSLDEA
-466 IAKTNESLSA
+466 IAKTNESLNT
-476 LTQTFDDKNAQVAK
+476 LTQTFDDKNAHVAK
-490 CEEALHAA
+490 CEKALQAA
-498 LSDKLTDTNN
+498 LSDKTSDTN
-508 ASANASAFSKASLQQ
+508 SANVTSKVSLQQ

-542 QQYLALEQ
+542 QQYLALEKD
-550 EKVSLGAQKEDLAK
+550 KVSLSAQKDDLAK
-564 QLAKQQSERQALV
+564 QLAQQQSDRQALV
-577 DAYKQTRSNLKDI
+577 DAYRQIRSNLKDI

-696 IPSFDNVD
+696 IPSFEKVD
-704 INTSQSVAQF
+704 INTSQSVSQF
-714 TEQFK
+714 TQQFK

-727 QLARIEQ
+727 QLTRLEE

-741 AVQSKNEA
+741 ALQAKNEA
-749 QQALQTK
+749 QQALQGK

-772 QFTERNL
+772 QFTERSA

-785 KRVNDGILALSET
+785 KGVNDGILALSET

-806 HNLTIDAI
+806 HNLSIDGI

-828 KHNHQLQAKLKDE
+828 KHNHQLHAKLKDE
-841 LQEVSSTLLV
+841 LQGVSSTLLV
-851 LKRDIESAENQLKGA
+851 VNRDIESAENQLKGV
-866 CEELVQLDTSLKAL
+866 CEELVQLDNSLKAL

-891 NITEARNKAN
+891 NIAETRNKAS
-901 ATQEKAERNVNE
+901 AAQEHAERNVNE
-913 CKSRLQQTDTALSRL
+913 CKSRLQQTDTILSRL

-951 HFNRQLASSPF
+951 HFSRQLASSPF
-962 TDEHAFSN
+962 ADEQAFSN
-970 ALLDEDTRNT
+970 AFLDEDTRNT

-1018 QRELE
+1018 QSELE
-1023 EHGAQWLDTKISQQ
+1023 EHGAQWLDSKITQQ

-1042 TLLSSLGQIEQQLNA
+1042 TLLSSLGQIEQQLSA

-1106 DNLVQLANHQLD
+1106 DNLVQLANQQLD
-1118 KLHGRYQLMRKENEG
+1118 KLHGRYQLIRKENKG

>member
-125 LASQVRPKSEEI
+125 LATQVRPKSEEI

-166 EGDRAELLEELTGTE
+166 EADRAELLEELTGTE

-192 QFSEAKQKKKEFA
+192 QFSDAKQKKKEFA

-226 TRINGQVSA
+226 AQTKSQVATS
-235 FNQTLAELQQQQQW
+235 NQTLVQLQKQQQW
-249 QQSFNTTEL
+249 QQAFNANEL
-258 ALKEAKE
+258 TIKEASE
-265 AQLAANNAI
+265 AQQSANNAI
-274 NEAKQELD
+274 NEAKHELE

-296 FLQRNGLQQDVS
+296 FLQRNGLQQDVTR
-308 HYKEKLEEKAAQL
+308 YKEKLEEKAAQL
-321 PDLKTQKAQRSSE
+321 PDLKTQKAQLSLE
-334 ATHAEQAL
+334 VTNAEQAL
-342 AHTKQQ
+342 VLTKQQ

-365 RIAQLTTEQQK
+365 QIAQLTNEQQK
-376 ANESAASLRQSI
+376 ANENAARLRQSI
-388 NALTLKRSEIENAS
+388 NALTLKRTEVENAS
-402 ADNKTKLGELEAYL
+402 ADNKTKLVELETYL
-416 SEHHTLSGIA
+416 HEHHSLSGIA
-426 EFISGWNETARH
+426 EFISGWSETARH

-446 KTLTQS
+446 ETLTQS
-452 AKNDRQAL
+452 VKNDRQAL

-466 IAKTNESLSA
+466 IAKKNESLSA

-490 CEEALHAA
+490 CEKALQAA
-498 LSDKLTDTNN
+498 LSDKPSDTNSTN
-508 ASANASAFSKASLQQ
+508 ATSKANLQQ

-550 EKVSLGAQKEDLAK
+550 DRVSLSAQREDLAK
-564 QLAKQQSERQALV
+564 QLAQQQSDRQALV

-600 AHLRAQLKSGEPCP
+600 AHLRAQLKTGEPCP

-623 SSVAIDVP
+623 SSVVIDVP

-641 QQLDDIEQQGARA
+641 QQLHDIEQQGARA

-696 IPSFDNVD
+696 IPSFEKVD

-714 TEQFK
+714 TQQFK

-727 QLARIEQ
+727 QLTRLDE
-734 CEQALNA
+734 CEQALNVA
-741 AVQSKNEA
+741 QQAKNEA
-749 QQALQTK
+749 QQLLQAK

-772 QFTERNL
+772 QFNERNT

-798 MTAHGADI
+798 MTEYGADI
-806 HNLTIDAI
+806 HNLSIDGV

-828 KHNHQLQAKLKDE
+828 KHNHQLHAKLKDE
-841 LQEVSSTLLV
+841 LQGVSSTLLV
-851 LKRDIESAENQLKGA
+851 VSRDIESAENQLKGVS
-866 CEELVQLDTSLKAL
+866 EELVQLGNSLKAL
-880 RDSRSTVFPEG
+880 RDSRTTVFPEG
-891 NITEARNKAN
+891 NIAETRNKAN
-901 ATQEKAERNVNE
+901 AAQEMAERNVNE
-913 CKSRLQQTDTALSRL
+913 CKSRLQQTDTILSRL

-937 QMREKEQALSEATE
+937 QMREKEQALTEATE
-951 HFNRQLASSPF
+951 YFSRQLASSPF
-962 TDEHAFSN
+962 ADEQAFSN

-1018 QRELE
+1018 QSELE
-1023 EHGAQWLDTKISQQ
+1023 EHGAQWLDTKITQQ

-1042 TLLSSLGQIEQQLNA
+1042 TLLSSLGQIEQQLSA

-1106 DNLVQLANHQLD
+1106 DNLVQLANQQLD
-1118 KLHGRYQLMRKENEG
+1118 KLHGRYQLIRKENEG

>member
-125 LASQVRPKSEEI
+125 LATQVRPKSEEI

-166 EGDRAELLEELTGTE
+166 EADRAELLEELTGTE

-192 QFSEAKQKKKEFA
+192 QFSDAKQKKKEFA

-226 TRINGQVSA
+226 AQTKSQVATS
-235 FNQTLAELQQQQQW
+235 NQTLVQLQKQQQW
-249 QQSFNTTEL
+249 QQAFNANEL
-258 ALKEAKE
+258 TIKEASE
-265 AQLAANNAI
+265 AQQTANNAI
-274 NEAKQELD
+274 NEARQELD

-296 FLQRNGLQQDVS
+296 FLQRNGLQQDVTR
-308 HYKEKLEEKAAQL
+308 YKERLDEKAAQL

-334 ATHAEQAL
+334 VTHAEQAL
-342 AHTKQQ
+342 VLTKQQ

-365 RIAQLTTEQQK
+365 QIAQLTTEQQK
-376 ANESAASLRQSI
+376 ANENAARLRQSI
-388 NALTLKRSEIENAS
+388 NALTLKRTEIENAS
-402 ADNKTKLGELEAYL
+402 ADNKTKLGELETYL
-416 SEHHTLSGIA
+416 REHQSLSGIA
-426 EFISGWNETARH
+426 EFISGWSETARH

-446 KTLTQS
+446 ETLTQS
-452 AKNDRQAL
+452 VNNHRQAL

-490 CEEALHAA
+490 CEKALQAA
-498 LSDKLTDTNN
+498 LSDKPSDTN
-508 ASANASAFSKASLQQ
+508 SANATSKASLQQ

-550 EKVSLGAQKEDLAK
+550 DRVSLSAQREDFAK
-564 QLAKQQSERQALV
+564 QLAQQQSDRQALV

-590 EALIALDAEV
+590 EALIALDVEV

-623 SSVAIDVP
+623 STVVIDVP
-631 ETIQKRDSLK
+631 ETIQKRDSLN

-696 IPSFDNVD
+696 IPSFEKVD
-704 INTSQSVAQF
+704 INTSQSVSQF
-714 TEQFK
+714 TQQFK

-727 QLARIEQ
+727 QLTRLEE

-741 AVQSKNEA
+741 ALQAKNEA
-749 QQALQTK
+749 QQALQGK

-772 QFTERNL
+772 QFNERNT
-779 ELENKT
+779 ELESKT

-806 HNLTIDAI
+806 HNLTIDGI
-814 ATWLNEKAEALKTY
+814 ASWLNEKAEALKTY
-828 KHNHQLQAKLKDE
+828 KHNHQLHAKLKDE
-841 LQEVSSTLLV
+841 LQEVSSNLLV
-851 LKRDIESAENQLKGA
+851 VNRDIESAEDQLKGV
-866 CEELVQLDTSLKAL
+866 CEELVQLDNSLKAL
-880 RDSRSTVFPEG
+880 RDSRTTVFPEG
-891 NITEARNKAN
+891 NIAETRNKAS
-901 ATQEKAERNVNE
+901 AAQEMAERNVSE
-913 CKSRLQQTDTALSRL
+913 CKSRLQQTDTILSRL

-937 QMREKEQALSEATE
+937 QMREKEQALTEATE
-951 HFNRQLASSPF
+951 YFSRQLASSPF
-962 TDEHAFSN
+962 ADEQAFSN

-1003 ATQQSLKAHANAAQW
+1003 ATQQSLKAHANAALW
-1018 QRELE
+1018 QSELE
-1023 EHGAQWLDTKISQQ
+1023 EHGAQWLDTKITQQ

-1042 TLLSSLGQIEQQLNA
+1042 TLLSSLGQIEQQLSA

-1106 DNLVQLANHQLD
+1106 DNLVQLANQQLD
-1118 KLHGRYQLMRKENEG
+1118 KLHGRYQLIRKENEG

>member
-113 DVELAEVESGKV
+113 EVELAEVESGKI
-125 LASQVRPKSEEI
+125 LAYQVRPKSEEI

-166 EGDRAELLEELTGTE
+166 EADRAELLEELTGTE

-192 QFSEAKQKKKEFA
+192 QFSDAKQKKKEFA

-218 ITQLEEEQ
+218 IAQLEEEQ
-226 TRINGQVSA
+226 AQTKSQVAAS
-235 FNQTLAELQQQQQW
+235 NQTLVQLQKQQQW
-249 QQSFNTTEL
+249 QQAFNANEL
-258 ALKEAKE
+258 TIKEASE
-265 AQLAANNAI
+265 AQQTANNAI
-274 NEAKQELD
+274 NEARQELD

-296 FLQRNGLQQDVS
+296 FLQKNGLQQDVTR
-308 HYKEKLEEKAAQL
+308 YKERLDGKAAQL
-321 PDLKTQKAQRSSE
+321 PDLKTQKAQLSLE
-334 ATHAEQAL
+334 VMNAEQAL
-342 AHTKQQ
+342 VLTKQQ

-365 RIAQLTTEQQK
+365 QIAQLTSEQQK
-376 ANESAASLRQSI
+376 ANENAARLRQSI
-388 NALTLKRSEIENAS
+388 NALTLKRTEIENAS
-402 ADNKTKLGELEAYL
+402 ADNKTKLGELETYL
-416 SEHHTLSGIA
+416 REHQSLSGIA
-426 EFISGWNETARH
+426 EFISGWSETARH

-446 KTLTQS
+446 ETLTQS
-452 AKNDRQAL
+452 VNNHRQAL

-490 CEEALHAA
+490 CEKALQAA
-498 LSDKLTDTNN
+498 LSGKPSDTN
-508 ASANASAFSKASLQQ
+508 SANAASKASLQQ

-542 QQYLALEQ
+542 QQYLTLEQ

-564 QLAKQQSERQALV
+564 QLAQQQSDRQALV

-623 SSVAIDVP
+623 SSVVIDVP

-641 QQLDDIEQQGARA
+641 QQLDDIELQGARA
-654 KESVTQTEFTLAQ
+654 KESVTQTEFTLVQ

-673 QASGQRDTL
+673 QASGQRETL
-682 LEKWQQISSVLSAD
+682 LEKWQQISSVLSTD
-696 IPSFDNVD
+696 ISSFEKVD

-714 TEQFK
+714 TQQFK

-727 QLARIEQ
+727 QLTRLDE
-734 CEQALNA
+734 CEQALNVA
-741 AVQSKNEA
+741 QQAKNEA
-749 QQALQTK
+749 QQLLQAK

-772 QFTERNL
+772 QFNERNT

-785 KRVNDGILALSET
+785 KGVNDGILALSET

-806 HNLTIDAI
+806 HNLSIDGI
-814 ATWLNEKAEALKTY
+814 TTWLNEKAEALKTY
-828 KHNHQLQAKLKDE
+828 KHNHQLHAKLKDE
-841 LQEVSSTLLV
+841 LQGVSSTLLV
-851 LKRDIESAENQLKGA
+851 VSRDIESAENQLKGV
-866 CEELVQLDTSLKAL
+866 CEELVQLDNSLKAL

-891 NITEARNKAN
+891 NIAETRNKAS
-901 ATQEKAERNVNE
+901 AAQEHAERNVNE
-913 CKSRLQQTDTALSRL
+913 CKSRLQQTDTILSRL

-962 TDEHAFSN
+962 ADEHAFSN

-980 LLELQKRLTQQK
+980 LLELQKRLAQQK

-1003 ATQQSLKAHANAAQW
+1003 ATQQSLKAHANAALW
-1018 QRELE
+1018 QSELE
-1023 EHGAQWLDTKISQQ
+1023 EHGAQWLDTKITQQ

-1042 TLLSSLGQIEQQLNA
+1042 TLLSSLGQIEQQLSA

-1081 ITYLHSLIGSASGDK
+1081 ITYLHSLVGSASGDK

-1106 DNLVQLANHQLD
+1106 DNLVQLANQQLD
-1118 KLHGRYQLMRKENEG
+1118 KLHGRYQLIRKENEG

>member
-125 LASQVRPKSEEI
+125 LATQVRPKSEEI

-166 EGDRAELLEELTGTE
+166 EADRAELLEELTGTE

-192 QFSEAKQKKKEFA
+192 QFSDAKQKKKEFA

-218 ITQLEEEQ
+218 VTQLEEEQ
-226 TRINGQVSA
+226 AQTKSQVATS
-235 FNQTLAELQQQQQW
+235 NQTLVQLQKQQQW
-249 QQSFNTTEL
+249 QQAFNANEL
-258 ALKEAKE
+258 TIKEASE
-265 AQLAANNAI
+265 AQQTANNAI
-274 NEAKQELD
+274 NEARQELD

-296 FLQRNGLQQDVS
+296 FLQRNGLQQDVTR
-308 HYKEKLEEKAAQL
+308 YKEKLEEKAAQL
-321 PDLKTQKAQRSSE
+321 PDLKTQKAQLSLE
-334 ATHAEQAL
+334 VTNAEQAL
-342 AHTKQQ
+342 VLTKQQ

-365 RIAQLTTEQQK
+365 QIAQLTTEQQK
-376 ANESAASLRQSI
+376 ANENAARLRQSI
-388 NALTLKRSEIENAS
+388 NALTLKRTEIENAS
-402 ADNKTKLGELEAYL
+402 ADNKTKLVELETYL
-416 SEHHTLSGIA
+416 HEHHSLSGIA
-426 EFISGWNETARH
+426 EFISGWSETARH

-446 KTLTQS
+446 ETLTQS
-452 AKNDRQAL
+452 VNNDRQAL

-476 LTQTFDDKNAQVAK
+476 LMQTFEDKNAQVAK
-490 CEEALHAA
+490 CEKALQAA
-498 LSDKLTDTNN
+498 LSDKPSDTN
-508 ASANASAFSKASLQQ
+508 SANATSKASLQQ

-550 EKVSLGAQKEDLAK
+550 DKVSLSAQKEDLAK
-564 QLAKQQSERQALV
+564 QLAQQQSDRQALV

-654 KESVTQTEFTLAQ
+654 KESVTHTEFTLAQ

-696 IPSFDNVD
+696 IPSFEKVD

-714 TEQFK
+714 TQEFK

-727 QLARIEQ
+727 QLTRLEE

-741 AVQSKNEA
+741 AQQAKNEA
-749 QQALQTK
+749 QQLLQAK

-772 QFTERNL
+772 QFSERNT
-779 ELENKT
+779 ELESKT

-806 HNLTIDAI
+806 HNLSIDGI
-814 ATWLNEKAEALKTY
+814 TTWLNEKAEALKTY
-828 KHNHQLQAKLKDE
+828 KHNHQLHAKLKDE
-841 LQEVSSTLLV
+841 LQGVGSTLLV
-851 LKRDIESAENQLKGA
+851 VSRYIESAENQLKGL
-866 CEELVQLDTSLKAL
+866 CEELVQLDNSLKAL

-891 NITEARNKAN
+891 NIAETRNKAS
-901 ATQEKAERNVNE
+901 AAQEHAERNVNE
-913 CKSRLQQTDTALSRL
+913 CKSRLQQTDTLTMS
-928 EAEIAQLNE
+928 
-937 QMREKEQALSEATE
+937 
-951 HFNRQLASSPF
+951 
-962 TDEHAFSN
+962 
-970 ALLDEDTRNT
+970 
-980 LLELQKRLTQQK
+980 KRL
-992 QQADLKLENAL
+992 A
-1003 ATQQSLKAHANAAQW
+1003 
-1018 QRELE
+1018 
-1023 EHGAQWLDTKISQQ
+1023 
-1037 AQQRD
+1037 
-1042 TLLSSLGQIEQQLNA
+1042 
-1057 NNQARERQQ
+1057 
-1066 QLVDEMAA
+1066 M
-1074 FEAYYDD
+1074 
-1081 ITYLHSLIGSASGDK
+1081 
-1096 FRRFAQGLTL
+1096 RF
-1106 DNLVQLANHQLD
+1106 
-1118 KLHGRYQLMRKENEG
+1118 
-1133 LGLSV
+1133 
-1138 LDTWQGDVVRD
+1138 
-1149 TKTLSGGESFLV
+1149 
-1161 SLALALAL
+1161 
-1169 SDLVSHK
+1169 
-1176 TSIDS
+1176 
-1181 LFLDEGF
+1181 
-1188 GTLDA
+1188 
-1193 ETLDVALDA
+1193 
-1202 LDNLNASGKMIGVI
+1202 
-1216 SHIEAMK
+1216 
-1223 ERIPTQLKVIKR
+1223 
-1235 NGVGLSALEKPYA
+1235 
-1248 VG
+1248 

>member
-125 LASQVRPKSEEI
+125 LATQVRPKSEEI

-166 EGDRAELLEELTGTE
+166 EADRAELLEELTGTE

-192 QFSEAKQKKKEFA
+192 QFSDAKQKKKEFA

-226 TRINGQVSA
+226 AQTKSQVAA
-235 FNQTLAELQQQQQW
+235 FNQTLVELQKQQQW
-249 QQSFNTTEL
+249 QQAFNANEL
-258 ALKEAKE
+258 AIKEASE
-265 AQLAANNAI
+265 AQQSANNAI
-274 NEAKQELD
+274 NEAKQQLD
-282 LLTQSEPAEKLRLP
+282 LLAQSEPAEKLRLP
-296 FLQRNGLQQDVS
+296 FLQRNGLQQDVTR
-308 HYKEKLEEKAAQL
+308 YKERLEEKAAQL
-321 PDLKTQKAQRSSE
+321 PDLKSQKAQLSLE
-334 ATHAEQAL
+334 VTNAEQAL
-342 AHTKQQ
+342 ALTKQQ

-365 RIAQLTTEQQK
+365 QIAQLTSEQQK
-376 ANESAASLRQSI
+376 ENENAARLKQSI
-388 NALTLKRSEIENAS
+388 NALTLKRTEIENAS
-402 ADNKTKLGELEAYL
+402 ADNKTKLGELETYL
-416 SEHHTLSGIA
+416 SEHHSLSGMA
-426 EFISGWNETARH
+426 EFISGWSETARH
-438 IEHDKKQL
+438 IEHDQKQL
-446 KTLTQS
+446 ETLTQS
-452 AKNDRQAL
+452 VKNDRQAL
-460 SSLDDA
+460 SSLDEA

-490 CEEALHAA
+490 CEKALQAA
-498 LSDKLTDTNN
+498 LSDKLSDTN
-508 ASANASAFSKASLQQ
+508 SANATSKASLQQ

-550 EKVSLGAQKEDLAK
+550 DKVSLSAQKEDLAK
-564 QLAKQQSERQALV
+564 QLAQQQSDRQALV

-654 KESVTQTEFTLAQ
+654 KESVTHTEFTLAQ

-696 IPSFDNVD
+696 IPSFDKVD

-714 TEQFK
+714 TQQFK

-727 QLARIEQ
+727 QLTRLDE

-741 AVQSKNEA
+741 AQQAKNEA
-749 QQALQTK
+749 QQLLQAK

-772 QFTERNL
+772 QFTERNS
-779 ELENKT
+779 ELESKT

-806 HNLTIDAI
+806 HNLSIDGI
-814 ATWLNEKAEALKTY
+814 TTWLNEKAEALKTY
-828 KHNHQLQAKLKDE
+828 KHNHQLHAKLKDE
-841 LQEVSSTLLV
+841 LQGVSSTLLV
-851 LKRDIESAENQLKGA
+851 VNRDIESAENQLKGV
-866 CEELVQLDTSLKAL
+866 CEELVQLDNSLKAL

-891 NITEARNKAN
+891 NIAETRNKAS
-901 ATQEKAERNVNE
+901 AAQEHAERNVNE
-913 CKSRLQQTDTALSRL
+913 CKSRLQQTDTILSRL

-951 HFNRQLASSPF
+951 HFSRQLASSPF
-962 TDEHAFSN
+962 ADEHAFSN

-992 QQADLKLENAL
+992 QQADLKLENAI
-1003 ATQQSLKAHANAAQW
+1003 ATEQSLKAHANAAQW
-1018 QRELE
+1018 QSELE
-1023 EHGAQWLDTKISQQ
+1023 EHGAQWLDSKITQQ

-1042 TLLSSLGQIEQQLNA
+1042 TLLSSLGQIEQQLSA

-1106 DNLVQLANHQLD
+1106 DNLVQLANQQLD
-1118 KLHGRYQLMRKENEG
+1118 KLHGRYQLIRKENEG

>member
-125 LASQVRPKSEEI
+125 LATQVRPKSEEI
-137 EKLTGLNFARFTKS
+137 EKLAGLNFARFTKS

-166 EGDRAELLEELTGTE
+166 EADRAELLEELTGTE

-192 QFSEAKQKKKEFA
+192 QFSDAKQKKKEFA

-226 TRINGQVSA
+226 AQTKSQVATS
-235 FNQTLAELQQQQQW
+235 NQTLVQLQKQQQW
-249 QQSFNTTEL
+249 QQAFNANEL
-258 ALKEAKE
+258 TIKEASE
-265 AQLAANNAI
+265 AQQTANNAI
-274 NEAKQELD
+274 NEARQELD

-296 FLQRNGLQQDVS
+296 FLQRNGLQQDVTR
-308 HYKEKLEEKAAQL
+308 YKERLDEKAAQL
-321 PDLKTQKAQRSSE
+321 PDLKTQKAQLSLE
-334 ATHAEQAL
+334 VMNAEQAL
-342 AHTKQQ
+342 VLTKQQ

-365 RIAQLTTEQQK
+365 QIAQLTTEQQK
-376 ANESAASLRQSI
+376 ANENAARLRQSI
-388 NALTLKRSEIENAS
+388 NALTLKRTEIENAS
-402 ADNKTKLGELEAYL
+402 ADNKTKLGELETYL
-416 SEHHTLSGIA
+416 REHHSLSGMA
-426 EFISGWNETARH
+426 EFISGWSETARH
-438 IEHDKKQL
+438 IEHDQKQL
-446 KTLTQS
+446 ETLS
-452 AKNDRQAL
+452 RSVKNDRQAL

-490 CEEALHAA
+490 CEKALQAA
-498 LSDKLTDTNN
+498 LSDKPSDTN
-508 ASANASAFSKASLQQ
+508 SANATSKASLQQ

-550 EKVSLGAQKEDLAK
+550 DRVSLSAQREDFAK
-564 QLAKQQSERQALV
+564 QLAQQQSDRQALV

-590 EALIALDAEV
+590 EALIALDVEV

-623 SSVAIDVP
+623 STVVIDVP
-631 ETIQKRDSLK
+631 ETIQKRDSLN

-696 IPSFDNVD
+696 IPSFEKVD
-704 INTSQSVAQF
+704 INTSQSVSQF
-714 TEQFK
+714 TQQFK

-727 QLARIEQ
+727 QLTRLEE

-741 AVQSKNEA
+741 ALQAKNEA
-749 QQALQTK
+749 QQALQGK

-772 QFTERNL
+772 QFNERNT
-779 ELENKT
+779 ELESKT

-806 HNLTIDAI
+806 HNLTIDGI
-814 ATWLNEKAEALKTY
+814 ASWLNEKAEALKTY
-828 KHNHQLQAKLKDE
+828 KHNHQLHAKLKDE
-841 LQEVSSTLLV
+841 LQEVSSNLLV
-851 LKRDIESAENQLKGA
+851 VNRDIESAEDQLKGV
-866 CEELVQLDTSLKAL
+866 CEELVQLDNSLKAL
-880 RDSRSTVFPEG
+880 RDSRTTVFPEG
-891 NITEARNKAN
+891 NIAETRNKAS
-901 ATQEKAERNVNE
+901 AAQEHAERNVNE
-913 CKSRLQQTDTALSRL
+913 CKSRLQQTDTILSRL

-937 QMREKEQALSEATE
+937 QMREKEQALTEATE
-951 HFNRQLASSPF
+951 YFSRQLASSPF
-962 TDEHAFSN
+962 ADEQAFSN

-1003 ATQQSLKAHANAAQW
+1003 ATQQSLKAHANAALW
-1018 QRELE
+1018 QSELE
-1023 EHGAQWLDTKISQQ
+1023 EHGAQWLDTKITQQ

-1042 TLLSSLGQIEQQLNA
+1042 TLLSSLGQIEQQLSA

-1106 DNLVQLANHQLD
+1106 DNLVQLANQQLD
-1118 KLHGRYQLMRKENEG
+1118 KLHGRYQLIRKENEG